1 MENVRTSNL
10 VSSQLPDFVRSDY
23 PKFVTFL
30 EKYYEWLETT
40 DSVSY
45 EINALRNAN
54 DIDDADDY
62 YIEQLKKDLTP
73 YFPQDIVS
81 DKRLFL
87 KLVTQFYRSSGTQ
100 ESVKFLFRALY
111 NENIEI
117 YYPKEDILK
126 ASDGKW
132 VLPLAL
138 RIDTDD
144 NNIFNIAKTLIT
156 GETSKATALVEKV
169 IQSVDRQ
176 LGITYTE
183 IYVSNV
189 QRLFATG
196 EQVSATYI
204 DEDTGLNITVSGRL
218 IGALSEIK
226 INPTNRGLFYNGYD
240 PDATPSYPGD
250 PVSIVGGLNP
260 VANTPVGAVA
270 YVGATTKGGIT
281 DIIVEKSG
289 FGFRDPAINLNSSII
304 DFKGG
309 FDGVAFGTE
318 ARASINLLDTS
329 ISRKINVSNMAV
341 ETLDGYFSKISR
353 ELTSVSIAGSNGYFS
368 TTTSYSGNLTVG
380 NAVTAYGTL
389 TGTGTITDYSST
401 TLTDVV
407 IEGSNGYFSTTSAP
421 SAITVGDPVSISG
434 TLTGTGKIFNY
445 SSGTTYYIKTKNS
458 NYFSLSESIGG
469 NAITSLNGTTTGLTF
484 QTGKLYYIKTQ
495 AGGPG
500 ANFFSLSATV
510 GGAAI
515 TTTSG
520 TTTGLTITANKET
533 QTISSLS
540 TFDEFTVFPISFV
553 AVDGSGGGYR
563 QKPSVETYSFY
574 NEDYDDSLVSNNR
587 TIVKGTSLINDSSP
601 AQDFNISFE
610 PGDYVR
616 LFIKNRLEAIREV
629 LYVDKHNLYFA
640 EPFPN
645 DLTNV
650 FVYKI
655 LRNDLYKI
663 GSLGRIT
670 INNGGSGYANGD
682 ILIFT
687 GGSGYGANGFVNVS
701 SGVIT
706 SVTINN
712 HSSNAFVIG
721 GEGYTR
727 DSLPSINVQSVSGTS
742 ANLTVAQITG
752 DGEQYGLTTSRIG
765 AITSLRI
772 ESYGYDYVEAPSVS
786 LRNADIV
793 LRDVTPGQLFVA
805 NTTVYQGTSNI
816 SSSFSATIDSY
827 NSENTKLRIFNYR
840 GLFDET
846 KTIKS
851 DDGVVSGNVASYL
864 FYGDGNAKATA
875 KFENG
880 LIRYPGIYL
889 NTDGQISAD
898 KKLQDGE
905 KYHNFSYII
914 KSQTDYTRFKKPLND
929 IVHPIGTKTF
939 ITKIDNNEE
948 MLAEVN
954 TSAFITITSLADTYN
969 IANGSNKIITTNAS
983 ANLQATV
990 NVGDIIILANVHRRL
1005 QNTVNVVSGS
1015 NILFGAAN
1023 SVNFIN
1029 DLQDGDTVY
1038 LSTGNTVRIKEVTN
1052 SSFAILD
1059 TTINVTSTTA
1069 VINLVYSST
1078 IRANSRNANTIFADS
1093 IFTSNGSNLSAIIQK
1108 VR

>member
-40 DSVSY
+40 NSVSY
-45 EINALRNAN
+45 EIDALRNAN
-54 DIDDADDY
+54 DIDSSDDY
-62 YIEQLKKDLTP
+62 YIEQLKKDLAP
-73 YFPQDIVS
+73 YFPQDIVT

-111 NENIEI
+111 NENIDI
-117 YYPKEDILK
+117 YYPKDDILK

-156 GETSKATALVEKV
+156 GQTSKATALVEKV

-189 QRLFATG
+189 QRLFTTG
-196 EQVSATYI
+196 ENVTATYV
-204 DEDTGLNITVSGRL
+204 DEDTGLNVTVTGRL

-226 INPTNRGLFYNGYD
+226 INPTNRGLFYSAFDTETGYD
-240 PDATPSYPGD
+240 GD

-260 VANTPVGAVA
+260 VANTPIGAIA
-270 YVGATTKGGIT
+270 YVGAVTKGGIT
-281 DIIVEKSG
+281 DIIVEKGG
-289 FGFRDPAINLNSSII
+289 FGFRDPVINLNSSII

-309 FDGVAFGTE
+309 FANVAFGTE
-318 ARASINLLDTS
+318 AKASINLLDTT
-329 ISRKINVSNMAV
+329 ISRLINVSNMSVATLNSIRPNIANV
-341 ETLDGYFSKISR
+341 ENVTVANVM
-353 ELTSVSIAGSNGYFS
+353 T
-368 TTTSYSGNLTVG
+368 YS
-380 NAVTAYGTL
+380 A
-389 TGTGTITDYSST
+389 
-401 TLTDVV
+401 
-407 IEGSNGYFSTTSAP
+407 
-421 SAITVGDPVSISG
+421 
-434 TLTGTGKIFNY
+434 
-445 SSGTTYYIKTKNS
+445 
-458 NYFSLSESIGG
+458 
-469 NAITSLNGTTTGLTF
+469 
-484 QTGKLYYIKTQ
+484 
-495 AGGPG
+495 
-500 ANFFSLSATV
+500 
-510 GGAAI
+510 
-515 TTTSG
+515 
-520 TTTGLTITANKET
+520 
-533 QTISSLS
+533 
-540 TFDEFTVFPISFV
+540 FTVFPISFV
-553 AVDGSGGGYR
+553 TVDGSGGGYR
-563 QKPSVETYSFY
+563 DKPTVETYSLY
-574 NEDYDDSLVSNNR
+574 NESYDDILVCNTR
-587 TIVKGTSLINDSSP
+587 TIVKGTSLINDTT
-601 AQDFNISFE
+601 QDLTVSFE
-610 PGDYVR
+610 TGDYVR
-616 LFIKNRLEAIREV
+616 LFINNKFEAIREV
-629 LYVDKHNLYFA
+629 SYVDTNNLYFA
-640 EPFPN
+640 EAFPN
-645 DLTNV
+645 DLINV
-650 FVYKI
+650 SVYKI
-655 LRNDLYKI
+655 LRNDLYRI

-670 INNGGSGYANGD
+670 VNSGGTGYANGD

-727 DSLPSINVQSVSGTS
+727 DSLPTITVQSVSGTS

-765 AITSLRI
+765 AITSLRVI
-772 ESYGYDYVEAPSVS
+772 SYGYDYVEAPSVS
-786 LRNADIV
+786 LRNADLV
-793 LRDVTPGQLFVA
+793 LNSVTSGQLFVS
-805 NTTVYQGTSNI
+805 NTSVYQGTSN
-816 SSSFSATIDSY
+816 STSTFSATVDSY
-827 NSENTKLRIFNYR
+827 DTGTTTLRIFNYR
-840 GLFDET
+840 GVFDAS

-851 DDGVVSGNVASYL
+851 DDGIVSGNVTSSL

-875 KFENG
+875 NFENG

-914 KSQTDYTRFKKPLND
+914 KSQTDYSKFKKPLND
-929 IVHPIGTKTF
+929 IVHPVGTKTF
-939 ITKIDNNEE
+939 ITKIDDNEE
-948 MLAEVN
+948 MLTQVN
-954 TSAFITITSLADTYN
+954 TSSFITITSLADTYN

-983 ANLQATV
+983 ANLQSTV
-990 NVGDIIILANVHRRL
+990 NVGDLILLSNVHKRL

-1029 DLQDGDTVY
+1029 DLQDGDTIY
-1038 LSTGNTVRIKEVTN
+1038 LSTGNTVSIKEVTN

-1059 TTINVTSTTA
+1059 TIINVTSTSAT
-1069 VINLVYSST
+1069 VNLVYT
-1078 IRANSRNANTIFADS
+1078 ATVRANSRNANTIFASS
-1093 IFTSNGSNLSAIIQK
+1093 IFTSNGSNLSATIQK

>member
-40 DSVSY
+40 NSVSY
-45 EINALRNAN
+45 EVDALRNAN
-54 DIDDADDY
+54 DIDSSDDY
-62 YIEQLKKDLTP
+62 YIEQLKKDLAP
-73 YFPQDIVS
+73 YFPQEIVT

-87 KLVTQFYRSSGTQ
+87 KLVTQFYKSSGTQ

-111 NENIEI
+111 DENIDI

-156 GETSKATALVEKV
+156 GQTSKATALVEKV

-189 QRLFATG
+189 NRLFTTG
-196 EQVSATYI
+196 ERITATYV
-204 DEDTGLNITVSGRL
+204 DEDTGLNVTVGGRL

-226 INPTNRGLFYNGYD
+226 INPLNRGLFYNAYD
-240 PDATPSYPGD
+240 PDSIPSYLGD

-270 YVGATTKGGIT
+270 HVGVTTKGGIT
-281 DIIVEKSG
+281 DIIVEKGG

-318 ARASINLLDTS
+318 AKATINLLDTS

-341 ETLDGYFSKISR
+341 DTLDGYFSKISR
-353 ELTSVSIAGSNGYFS
+353 VLTSVSIVGSNGYFS

-389 TGTGTITDYSST
+389 TGTGTIADYSST
-401 TLTDVV
+401 TLTGVV
-407 IEGSNGYFSTTSAP
+407 IEGSNGYFSTTSSP
-421 SAITVGDPVSISG
+421 STITVGDPVSISG
-434 TLTGTGKIFNY
+434 TFTGTGTIYNY

-469 NAITSLNGTTTGLTF
+469 AAITSLNGTTTGLTF
-484 QTGKLYYIKTQ
+484 QTGKLYYVKTQ

-515 TTTSG
+515 STTSG

-540 TFDEFTVFPISFV
+540 TFDEFPVFPISFV
-553 AVDGSGGGYR
+553 VVDGSGGGYR

-574 NEDYDDSLVSNNR
+574 NEDYPDSEVCTGR
-587 TIVKGTSLINDSSP
+587 TIVKGTSLINDTTP
-601 AQDFNISFE
+601 GKNLTDSFE

-616 LFIKNRLEAIREV
+616 LFINNKFEAIREV
-629 LYVDKHNLYFA
+629 LYVDANNLYFSEA
-640 EPFPN
+640 FPN

-650 FVYKI
+650 SVYKI

-670 INNGGSGYANGD
+670 VNNGGTGYANGD

-687 GGSGYGANGFVNVS
+687 GGSGYGANGYVNVS

-772 ESYGYDYVEAPSVS
+772 SSFGYDYVEAPTVS

-793 LRDVTPGQLFVA
+793 LNSVTEGQLFVP
-805 NTTVYQGTSNI
+805 NTAIYQGTSNS
-816 SSSFSATIDSY
+816 SSSFSATVDSY
-827 NSENTKLRIFNYR
+827 TSATTTLRIFNYR
-840 GLFDET
+840 GVFDAT

-851 DDGVVSGNVASYL
+851 DDGTVTGNVTSSL

-875 KFENG
+875 NFENG

-898 KKLQDGE
+898 KRLQDGE

-914 KSQTDYTRFKKPLND
+914 KSQTDYSKFKKPLND
-929 IVHPIGTKTF
+929 IVHPVGTKTF
-939 ITKIDNNEE
+939 ITKIDDNEE
-948 MLAEVN
+948 MLTHVN
-954 TSAFITITSLADTYN
+954 TSSFITITSLADTYN
-969 IANGSNKIITTNAS
+969 IANGSNKIITTNTS

-990 NVGDIIILANVHRRL
+990 NVGDLIILANVHRTL

-1029 DLQDGDTVY
+1029 DLQDGDTIY
-1038 LSTGNTVRIKEVTN
+1038 LSTGNTVSIKEVTN

-1059 TTINVTSTTA
+1059 TIINVTSTSAT
-1069 VINLVYSST
+1069 VNLVYT
-1078 IRANSRNANTIFADS
+1078 ATVRANSRNANTIFASS
-1093 IFTSNGSNLSAIIQK
+1093 IFTSNGSNLSATIQK

>member
-40 DSVSY
+40 DKVSY
-45 EINALRNAN
+45 EIDALRNAN

-73 YFPQDIVS
+73 YFPQDVVA

-111 NENIEI
+111 NENIDI

-138 RIDTDD
+138 RIDTND

-156 GETSKATALVEKV
+156 GQTSKATALVEKV

-204 DEDTGLNITVSGRL
+204 DEDTGLNVTVTGRL

-226 INPTNRGLFYNGYD
+226 INPLNRGLFYNAYDTETGYD
-240 PDATPSYPGD
+240 GD

-270 YVGATTKGGIT
+270 YVGAVTKGGIT
-281 DIIVEKSG
+281 DIIVERGG
-289 FGFRDPAINLNSSII
+289 FGFRDPAINTNTSII

-309 FDGVAFGTE
+309 FDDVPFGTE
-318 ARASINLLDTS
+318 AKATINLLDTS
-329 ISRKINVSNMAV
+329 TTRLINVSNMSVA
-341 ETLDGYFSKISR
+341 TLNGLHANISTI
-353 ELTSVSIAGSNGYFS
+353 ESNTITSVSTFS
-368 TTTSYSGNLTVG
+368 P
-380 NAVTAYGTL
+380 
-389 TGTGTITDYSST
+389 
-401 TLTDVV
+401 
-407 IEGSNGYFSTTSAP
+407 FS
-421 SAITVGDPVSISG
+421 
-434 TLTGTGKIFNY
+434 
-445 SSGTTYYIKTKNS
+445 
-458 NYFSLSESIGG
+458 
-469 NAITSLNGTTTGLTF
+469 
-484 QTGKLYYIKTQ
+484 
-495 AGGPG
+495 
-500 ANFFSLSATV
+500 
-510 GGAAI
+510 
-515 TTTSG
+515 
-520 TTTGLTITANKET
+520 
-533 QTISSLS
+533 
-540 TFDEFTVFPISFV
+540 VFPISFI
-553 AVDGSGGGYR
+553 AVDGSGGGYS

-574 NEDYDDSLVSNNR
+574 NEEYDDILVCTAR
-587 TIVKGTSLINDSSP
+587 TIVKGTSLINDTT
-601 AQDFNISFE
+601 QNLTVSFE

-616 LFIKNRLEAIREV
+616 LFINNKLESVREV
-629 LYVDKHNLYFA
+629 AYVDTNNLYFN
-640 EPFPN
+640 ESFKN
-645 DLTNV
+645 DITNV
-650 FVYKI
+650 SVYKI
-655 LRNDLYKI
+655 LRNDLYRI

-670 INNGGSGYANGD
+670 INSGGSGYANGD
-682 ILIFT
+682 VLIFT
-687 GGSGYGANGFVNVS
+687 GGSGYGANAYVNVS
-701 SGVIT
+701 AGVIT
-706 SVTINN
+706 SVTMNN

-765 AITSLRI
+765 AISSLRVI
-772 ESYGYDYVEAPSVS
+772 SYGYDYVEAPTVS
-786 LRNADIV
+786 LRNADLV
-793 LRDVTPGQLFVA
+793 LANVTAGQLFVS
-805 NTTVYQGTSNI
+805 NTSVYQGVSNI
-816 SSSFSATIDSY
+816 TSTFSATIDSY
-827 NSENTKLRIFNYR
+827 DPDTTSLRVFNYR
-840 GLFDET
+840 GVFDAT

-851 DDGVVSGNVASYL
+851 DDGAVSGNIASYL

-875 KFENG
+875 NFENG

-914 KSQTDYTRFKKPLND
+914 KSQTDYARFKKPLND
-929 IVHPIGTKTF
+929 IVHPVGTKTF
-939 ITKIDNNEE
+939 ITKIDDNEE

-954 TSAFITITSLADTYN
+954 TSTFITITSLADTYN
-969 IANGSNKIITTNAS
+969 IANGSNKIITTNTS

-990 NVGDIIILANVHRRL
+990 NVGDVITLANVHRRL

-1029 DLQDGDTVY
+1029 DLQDGDTIY
-1038 LSTGNTVRIKEVTN
+1038 LSTGNTVSIKEVTN

-1059 TTINVTSTTA
+1059 TIINVTSTSAT
-1069 VINLVYSST
+1069 VNLVYT
-1078 IRANSRNANTIFADS
+1078 ATVRANSRNANTIFASS
-1093 IFTSNGSNLSAIIQK
+1093 IFTSNGSNLSATIQK

>member
-40 DSVSY
+40 NSVSF
-45 EINALRNAN
+45 EIDALRNAN
-54 DIDDADDY
+54 DIDSSDDY
-62 YIEQLKKDLTP
+62 YIEQLKKDLAP
-73 YFPQDIVS
+73 YFPQEIVT

-87 KLVTQFYRSSGTQ
+87 KLVTQFYKSSGTQ

-111 NENIEI
+111 NENIDI

-138 RIDTDD
+138 RIDTND

-156 GETSKATALVEKV
+156 GQTSKATALVEKV

-189 QRLFATG
+189 NRLFTTG
-196 EQVSATYI
+196 ERITATYV
-204 DEDTGLNITVSGRL
+204 DEDTGLNVTVGGRL

-226 INPTNRGLFYNGYD
+226 INPNNRGLFYNAYDPETGYD
-240 PDATPSYPGD
+240 GD

-270 YVGATTKGGIT
+270 YVGVTTRGGIT

-309 FDGVAFGTE
+309 FANTTFGTE
-318 ARASINLLDTS
+318 AKASINLLDTS
-329 ISRKINVSNMAV
+329 VSRKLNVSNMSIQ
-341 ETLDGYFSKISR
+341 TLHGLR
-353 ELTSVSIAGSNGYFS
+353 PNIANIENV
-368 TTTSYSGNLTVG
+368 TIA
-380 NAVTAYGTL
+380 NAT
-389 TGTGTITDYSST
+389 
-401 TLTDVV
+401 
-407 IEGSNGYFSTTSAP
+407 
-421 SAITVGDPVSISG
+421 
-434 TLTGTGKIFNY
+434 
-445 SSGTTYYIKTKNS
+445 
-458 NYFSLSESIGG
+458 
-469 NAITSLNGTTTGLTF
+469 
-484 QTGKLYYIKTQ
+484 
-495 AGGPG
+495 
-500 ANFFSLSATV
+500 
-510 GGAAI
+510 
-515 TTTSG
+515 
-520 TTTGLTITANKET
+520 
-533 QTISSLS
+533 
-540 TFDEFTVFPISFV
+540 TFDAFTVFPISFV
-553 AVDGSGGGYR
+553 VIDGSGGGYR
-563 QKPSVETYSFY
+563 QKPTVETYSFY
-574 NEDYDDSLVSNNR
+574 NEDYDDILVCTARN
-587 TIVKGTSLINDSSP
+587 IVAGTSLINDTT
-601 AQDFNISFE
+601 QNLTVSFE
-610 PGDYVR
+610 TGDYVR
-616 LFIKNRLEAIREV
+616 LFINNKFEAIREV
-629 LYVDKHNLYFA
+629 SSVDTNNLYFA

-645 DLTNV
+645 DLSGV
-650 FVYKI
+650 SVYKV

-670 INNGGSGYANGD
+670 INSGGTNYANGD

-687 GGSGYGANGFVNVS
+687 GGSGYGANAFVNVAP
-701 SGVIT
+701 GGIIT
-706 SVTINN
+706 SVTMNN

-721 GEGYTR
+721 GEGYKR
-727 DSLPSINVQSVSGTS
+727 DSLPIITIQSSSGTS
-742 ANLTVAQITG
+742 ANLSVSEITG

-772 ESYGYDYVEAPSVS
+772 ESFGYDYVEAPTVS
-786 LRNADIV
+786 LRNADII
-793 LRDVTPGQLFVA
+793 LNSVTEGQLFVS
-805 NTTVYQGTSNI
+805 NTSIYQGTSNI
-816 SSSFSATIDSY
+816 SSSFSATVDSY
-827 NSENTKLRIFNYR
+827 TSATTTLRIFNYR
-840 GLFDET
+840 GVFDAT

-851 DDGVVSGNVASYL
+851 DDGTVTANVTSSL

-875 KFENG
+875 NFENG

-914 KSQTDYTRFKKPLND
+914 KSQTDYSKFKKPLND
-929 IVHPIGTKTF
+929 IVHPVGTKTF
-939 ITKIDNNEE
+939 ITKIDDNEE
-948 MLAEVN
+948 MLTQVN

-969 IANGSNKIITTNAS
+969 IANGSNKIITTNTS

-990 NVGDIIILANVHRRL
+990 NVGDLILLSNVHRRL

-1029 DLQDGDTVY
+1029 DLQDGDTIY
-1038 LSTGNTVRIKEVTN
+1038 LSTGNTVTIKEVTN

-1059 TTINVTSTTA
+1059 TTINVTSTSAT
-1069 VINLVYSST
+1069 VNLVYTAT
-1078 IRANSRNANTIFADS
+1078 IRANSRNANTIFASS
-1093 IFTSNGSNLSAIIQK
+1093 IFTSNGSNLSATIQK

>member
-45 EINALRNAN
+45 EIDALR
-54 DIDDADDY
+54 
-62 YIEQLKKDLTP
+62 K
-73 YFPQDIVS
+73 
-81 DKRLFL
+81 

-111 NENIEI
+111 NENIDI

-138 RIDTDD
+138 RIDTND

-156 GETSKATALVEKV
+156 GQTSKATALVEKV

-189 QRLFATG
+189 QRLFTTG

-204 DEDTGLNITVSGRL
+204 DEDTGLNVTVTGRL

-226 INPTNRGLFYNGYD
+226 INPLNRGLFYNAYDTETGYD
-240 PDATPSYPGD
+240 GD

-270 YVGATTKGGIT
+270 YVGAVTKGGIT
-281 DIIVEKSG
+281 DIIVERGG
-289 FGFRDPAINLNSSII
+289 FGFRDPAINANTSII

-309 FDGVAFGTE
+309 FDDVTFGTE
-318 ARASINLLDTS
+318 AKASINLLDTTV
-329 ISRKINVSNMAV
+329 SRLINVSNMSVA
-341 ETLDGYFSKISR
+341 TLNGLHANISTI
-353 ELTSVSIAGSNGYFS
+353 ESNTINSVSTFS
-368 TTTSYSGNLTVG
+368 P
-380 NAVTAYGTL
+380 
-389 TGTGTITDYSST
+389 
-401 TLTDVV
+401 
-407 IEGSNGYFSTTSAP
+407 FS
-421 SAITVGDPVSISG
+421 
-434 TLTGTGKIFNY
+434 
-445 SSGTTYYIKTKNS
+445 
-458 NYFSLSESIGG
+458 
-469 NAITSLNGTTTGLTF
+469 
-484 QTGKLYYIKTQ
+484 
-495 AGGPG
+495 
-500 ANFFSLSATV
+500 
-510 GGAAI
+510 
-515 TTTSG
+515 
-520 TTTGLTITANKET
+520 
-533 QTISSLS
+533 
-540 TFDEFTVFPISFV
+540 VFPISFV
-553 AVDGSGGGYR
+553 MVDGSGGGYR

-574 NEDYDDSLVSNNR
+574 NEEYDDILVCTAR
-587 TIVKGTSLINDSSP
+587 TIVKGTSLINDTT
-601 AQDFNISFE
+601 QDLTVSFE

-616 LFIKNRLEAIREV
+616 LFINNKFEAVREV
-629 LYVDKHNLYFA
+629 AYVDTNNLYFN
-640 EPFPN
+640 ESFKN
-645 DLTNV
+645 DITNV
-650 FVYKI
+650 SVYKI
-655 LRNDLYKI
+655 LRNDLYRI

-670 INNGGSGYANGD
+670 VNSGGTGYANGD

-687 GGSGYGANGFVNVS
+687 GGSGYGANAYVNVS

-706 SVTINN
+706 SVTMNN
-712 HSSNAFVIG
+712 HSSNAYVIG

-727 DSLPSINVQSVSGTS
+727 DSLPSITVQSASGTS

-765 AITSLRI
+765 AISSLRVI
-772 ESYGYDYVEAPSVS
+772 SYGYDYVEAPTVS
-786 LRNADIV
+786 LRNADLV
-793 LRDVTPGQLFVA
+793 LANVTAGQLFVS
-805 NTTVYQGTSNI
+805 NTSVYQGVSNTTST
-816 SSSFSATIDSY
+816 FSARVDSY
-827 NSENTKLRIFNYR
+827 DPDTAALRIFNYR
-840 GLFDET
+840 GVFDAT

-851 DDGVVSGNVASYL
+851 DDGVVSGNVVSYI

-875 KFENG
+875 NFENG

-914 KSQTDYTRFKKPLND
+914 KSQTDYARFKKPLND
-929 IVHPIGTKTF
+929 IVHPVGTKTF
-939 ITKIDNNEE
+939 ITKIDDNEE
-948 MLAEVN
+948 MLTQVN
-954 TSAFITITSLADTYN
+954 TSSFITITSLADTYN
-969 IANGSNKIITTNAS
+969 IANGSNKIITTNTS

-990 NVGDIIILANVHRRL
+990 NVGDVITLANVHRRL

-1029 DLQDGDTVY
+1029 DLQDGDTIY
-1038 LSTGNTVRIKEVTN
+1038 LSTGNTVSIKEVTN

-1059 TTINVTSTTA
+1059 TIINVTSTSAT
-1069 VINLVYSST
+1069 VNLVYT
-1078 IRANSRNANTIFADS
+1078 ATVRANSRNANTIFASS
-1093 IFTSNGSNLSAIIQK
+1093 IFTSNGSNLSATIQK

>member
-10 VSSQLPDFVRSDY
+10 VSSQLPDFIRSDY

-40 DSVSY
+40 NSVSY
-45 EINALRNAN
+45 EIDALRNAN
-54 DIDDADDY
+54 DIDSSDDY
-62 YIEQLKKDLTP
+62 YIEQLKKDLAP
-73 YFPQDIVS
+73 YFPQDIVT

-111 NENIEI
+111 NENIDI
-117 YYPKEDILK
+117 YYPKDDILK

-138 RIDTDD
+138 RVDTND

-156 GETSKATALVEKV
+156 GQTSKATALVEKV

-189 QRLFATG
+189 NRLFTTG
-196 EQVSATYI
+196 ENVTATYV
-204 DEDTGLNITVSGRL
+204 DEDTGLNVTVSGRL

-226 INPTNRGLFYNGYD
+226 INPTNRGLFYSAYDTETGYD
-240 PDATPSYPGD
+240 GD

-260 VANTPVGAVA
+260 VANTPIGAIA
-270 YVGATTKGGIT
+270 YVGAVTKGGIT
-281 DIIVEKSG
+281 DIIVERGG
-289 FGFRDPAINLNSSII
+289 FGFRDPAINANTSII

-309 FDGVAFGTE
+309 FANVAFGTE
-318 ARASINLLDTS
+318 AKASINLLDTT
-329 ISRKINVSNMAV
+329 ISRLINVSNMSVATLNSLRPNIANV
-341 ETLDGYFSKISR
+341 ENVTVANVM
-353 ELTSVSIAGSNGYFS
+353 T
-368 TTTSYSGNLTVG
+368 YS
-380 NAVTAYGTL
+380 A
-389 TGTGTITDYSST
+389 
-401 TLTDVV
+401 
-407 IEGSNGYFSTTSAP
+407 
-421 SAITVGDPVSISG
+421 
-434 TLTGTGKIFNY
+434 
-445 SSGTTYYIKTKNS
+445 
-458 NYFSLSESIGG
+458 
-469 NAITSLNGTTTGLTF
+469 
-484 QTGKLYYIKTQ
+484 
-495 AGGPG
+495 
-500 ANFFSLSATV
+500 
-510 GGAAI
+510 
-515 TTTSG
+515 
-520 TTTGLTITANKET
+520 
-533 QTISSLS
+533 
-540 TFDEFTVFPISFV
+540 FTVYPISFV
-553 AVDGSGGGYR
+553 TVDGSGGGYR
-563 QKPSVETYSFY
+563 DKPIVDTYSLY
-574 NEDYDDSLVSNNR
+574 NESYDDILVCSAR
-587 TIVKGTSLINDSSP
+587 TIVKGTSLINDTT
-601 AQDFNISFE
+601 QNLTVSFE

-616 LFIKNRLEAIREV
+616 LFINNKFEEIREV
-629 LYVDKHNLYFA
+629 SYVDTNNLYFA
-640 EPFPN
+640 EAFAN

-650 FVYKI
+650 SVYKI
-655 LRNDLYKI
+655 LRNDLYRI

-670 INNGGSGYANGD
+670 VNSGGTGYANGD

-687 GGSGYGANGFVNVS
+687 GGSGYGANAYVNVS

-706 SVTINN
+706 SVTMNN

-727 DSLPSINVQSVSGTS
+727 DSLPSISVQSVSGTS

-765 AITSLRI
+765 AITSLRVI
-772 ESYGYDYVEAPSVS
+772 SYGYDYVEAPSVS
-786 LRNADIV
+786 LRNADLV
-793 LRDVTPGQLFVA
+793 LNSVTSGQLFVS
-805 NTTVYQGTSNI
+805 NTSVYQGTSNAT
-816 SSSFSATIDSY
+816 STFSATVDSY
-827 NSENTKLRIFNYR
+827 DTGTTTLRIFNYR
-840 GLFDET
+840 GVFDAS

-851 DDGVVSGNVASYL
+851 DDGIVSGNVTSSL

-875 KFENG
+875 NFENG

-914 KSQTDYTRFKKPLND
+914 KSQTDYSKFKKPLND
-929 IVHPIGTKTF
+929 IVHPVGTKTF
-939 ITKIDNNEE
+939 ITKIDDNEE
-948 MLAEVN
+948 MLTQVN
-954 TSAFITITSLADTYN
+954 TSSFITITSLADTYN

-983 ANLQATV
+983 ANLQSTV
-990 NVGDIIILANVHRRL
+990 NVGDLILLSNVHKRL

-1029 DLQDGDTVY
+1029 DLQDGDTIY
-1038 LSTGNTVRIKEVTN
+1038 LSTGNTVSIKEVTN

-1059 TTINVTSTTA
+1059 TIINVTSTSAT
-1069 VINLVYSST
+1069 VNLVYT
-1078 IRANSRNANTIFADS
+1078 ATVRANSRNANTIFASS
-1093 IFTSNGSNLSAIIQK
+1093 IFTSNGSNLSATIQK

>member
-40 DSVSY
+40 NSVSF
-45 EINALRNAN
+45 EIDALRNAN
-54 DIDDADDY
+54 DIDSSDDY
-62 YIEQLKKDLTP
+62 YIEQLKKDLAP
-73 YFPQDIVS
+73 YFPQEIVT

-87 KLVTQFYRSSGTQ
+87 KLVTQFYKSSGTQ

-111 NENIEI
+111 NENIDI

-138 RIDTDD
+138 RIDTND

-156 GETSKATALVEKV
+156 GQSSKATALVEKV

-189 QRLFATG
+189 NRLFTTG
-196 EQVSATYI
+196 ERITATYV
-204 DEDTGLNITVSGRL
+204 DEDTGLNVTVGGRL

-226 INPTNRGLFYNGYD
+226 INPNNRGLFYNAYDPETGYD
-240 PDATPSYPGD
+240 GD

-270 YVGATTKGGIT
+270 YVGVTTKGGIT

-309 FDGVAFGTE
+309 FANTTFGTE
-318 ARASINLLDTS
+318 AKASINLLDTS
-329 ISRKINVSNMAV
+329 VSRKLNVSNMSIQTLHGLHPNVANV
-341 ETLDGYFSKISR
+341 ENVT
-353 ELTSVSIAGSNGYFS
+353 IA
-368 TTTSYSGNLTVG
+368 
-380 NAVTAYGTL
+380 NAT
-389 TGTGTITDYSST
+389 
-401 TLTDVV
+401 
-407 IEGSNGYFSTTSAP
+407 
-421 SAITVGDPVSISG
+421 
-434 TLTGTGKIFNY
+434 
-445 SSGTTYYIKTKNS
+445 
-458 NYFSLSESIGG
+458 
-469 NAITSLNGTTTGLTF
+469 
-484 QTGKLYYIKTQ
+484 
-495 AGGPG
+495 
-500 ANFFSLSATV
+500 
-510 GGAAI
+510 
-515 TTTSG
+515 
-520 TTTGLTITANKET
+520 
-533 QTISSLS
+533 
-540 TFDEFTVFPISFV
+540 TFDAFTVFPISFV
-553 AVDGSGGGYR
+553 VIDGSGGGYR
-563 QKPSVETYSFY
+563 QKPTVETYSFY
-574 NEDYDDSLVSNNR
+574 NEDYDDILVCTARN
-587 TIVKGTSLINDSSP
+587 IVAGTSLINDTT
-601 AQDFNISFE
+601 QNLTVSFE
-610 PGDYVR
+610 TGDYVR
-616 LFIKNRLEAIREV
+616 LFINNKFEAIREV
-629 LYVDKHNLYFA
+629 SSVDTNNLYFA

-645 DLTNV
+645 NLSGV
-650 FVYKI
+650 SVYKV

-670 INNGGSGYANGD
+670 INSGGTNYANGD

-687 GGSGYGANGFVNVS
+687 GGSGYGANAFVNVAP
-701 SGVIT
+701 GGIIT
-706 SVTINN
+706 SVTMNN

-721 GEGYTR
+721 GEGYKR
-727 DSLPSINVQSVSGTS
+727 DSLPTITIQSSSGTS
-742 ANLTVAQITG
+742 ANLSVSEITG

-765 AITSLRI
+765 AITSLRVS
-772 ESYGYDYVEAPSVS
+772 SYGYDYVEAPIVS
-786 LRNADIV
+786 LRNADII
-793 LRDVTPGQLFVA
+793 LNSVTEGQLFVS
-805 NTTVYQGTSNI
+805 NTSIYQGTSNI
-816 SSSFSATIDSY
+816 SSSFSATVDSY
-827 NSENTKLRIFNYR
+827 NSGTTTLRIFNYR
-840 GLFDET
+840 GVFDAT
-846 KTIKS
+846 KAIKS
-851 DDGVVSGNVASYL
+851 DDGTVTANVTSSL

-875 KFENG
+875 NFENG

-914 KSQTDYTRFKKPLND
+914 KSQTDYSKFKKPLND
-929 IVHPIGTKTF
+929 IVHPVGTKTF
-939 ITKIDNNEE
+939 ITKIDDNEE
-948 MLAEVN
+948 MLTQVN

-969 IANGSNKIITTNAS
+969 IANGSNKIITTNTS

-990 NVGDIIILANVHRRL
+990 NVGDLILLSNVHRRL

-1029 DLQDGDTVY
+1029 DLQDGDTIY
-1038 LSTGNTVRIKEVTN
+1038 LSTGNTVTIKEVTN

-1059 TTINVTSTTA
+1059 TTINVTSTSAT
-1069 VINLVYSST
+1069 VNLVYTAT
-1078 IRANSRNANTIFADS
+1078 IRANSRNANTIFASS
-1093 IFTSNGSNLSAIIQK
+1093 IFTSNGSNLSATIQK

>member
-40 DSVSY
+40 NSVSF
-45 EINALRNAN
+45 EIDALRNAN
-54 DIDDADDY
+54 DIDSSDDY
-62 YIEQLKKDLTP
+62 YIEQLKKDLAP
-73 YFPQDIVS
+73 YFPQEIVT

-87 KLVTQFYRSSGTQ
+87 KLVTQFYKSSGTQ

-111 NENIEI
+111 NENIDI
-117 YYPKEDILK
+117 YYPKEDMLK

-138 RIDTDD
+138 RIDTND

-156 GETSKATALVEKV
+156 GQSSKATALVEKV

-189 QRLFATG
+189 NRLFTTG
-196 EQVSATYI
+196 ERITATYV
-204 DEDTGLNITVSGRL
+204 DEDTGLNVTVGGRL

-226 INPTNRGLFYNGYD
+226 INPNNRGLFYNAYDPETGYD
-240 PDATPSYPGD
+240 GD

-270 YVGATTKGGIT
+270 YVGVTTKGGIT

-309 FDGVAFGTE
+309 FANTTFGTE
-318 ARASINLLDTS
+318 AKASINLLDTS
-329 ISRKINVSNMAV
+329 VSRKLNVSNMSIQTLHGLHPNVANV
-341 ETLDGYFSKISR
+341 EN
-353 ELTSVSIAGSNGYFS
+353 V
-368 TTTSYSGNLTVG
+368 TVA
-380 NAVTAYGTL
+380 NA
-389 TGTGTITDYSST
+389 
-401 TLTDVV
+401 
-407 IEGSNGYFSTTSAP
+407 
-421 SAITVGDPVSISG
+421 
-434 TLTGTGKIFNY
+434 
-445 SSGTTYYIKTKNS
+445 
-458 NYFSLSESIGG
+458 
-469 NAITSLNGTTTGLTF
+469 
-484 QTGKLYYIKTQ
+484 
-495 AGGPG
+495 
-500 ANFFSLSATV
+500 
-510 GGAAI
+510 
-515 TTTSG
+515 
-520 TTTGLTITANKET
+520 
-533 QTISSLS
+533 S
-540 TFDEFTVFPISFV
+540 TFDAFTVFPISFV
-553 AVDGSGGGYR
+553 IVDGSGGGYR
-563 QKPSVETYSFY
+563 QKPTVETYSFY
-574 NEDYDDSLVSNNR
+574 NEDYDDILVCTARN
-587 TIVKGTSLINDSSP
+587 IVAGTSLINDTT
-601 AQDFNISFE
+601 QNLTVSFE
-610 PGDYVR
+610 TGDYVR
-616 LFIKNRLEAIREV
+616 LFINNKFEAIREV
-629 LYVDKHNLYFA
+629 SSVDTNNLYFA

-645 DLTNV
+645 DLSGV
-650 FVYKI
+650 SVYKV

-670 INNGGSGYANGD
+670 INSGGTNYANGD

-687 GGSGYGANGFVNVS
+687 GGSGYGANAFVNVAP
-701 SGVIT
+701 GGIIT
-706 SVTINN
+706 SVTMNN

-721 GEGYTR
+721 GEGYKR
-727 DSLPSINVQSVSGTS
+727 DSLPIITIQSSSGTS
-742 ANLTVAQITG
+742 ANLSVSEITG

-772 ESYGYDYVEAPSVS
+772 ESFGYDYVEAPTVS

-793 LRDVTPGQLFVA
+793 LNSVTEGQLFVP
-805 NTTVYQGTSNI
+805 NTAIYQGTSN
-816 SSSFSATIDSY
+816 SNSSFSATVDSY
-827 NSENTKLRIFNYR
+827 TSATTTLRIFNYR
-840 GLFDET
+840 GVFDAT

-851 DDGVVSGNVASYL
+851 DDGTVTGNVTSSL

-875 KFENG
+875 NFENG

-898 KKLQDGE
+898 KRLQDGE

-914 KSQTDYTRFKKPLND
+914 KSQTDYSKFKKPLND
-929 IVHPIGTKTF
+929 IVHPVGTKTF
-939 ITKIDNNEE
+939 ITKIDDNEE
-948 MLAEVN
+948 MLTQVN

-969 IANGSNKIITTNAS
+969 IANGSNKIITTNTS

-990 NVGDIIILANVHRRL
+990 NVGDLILLSNVHRRL

-1015 NILFGAAN
+1015 NILFGSAN

-1029 DLQDGDTVY
+1029 DLQDGDTIY
-1038 LSTGNTVRIKEVTN
+1038 LSTGNTVTIKEVTN

-1059 TTINVTSTTA
+1059 TTINVTSTSAT
-1069 VINLVYSST
+1069 VNLVYT
-1078 IRANSRNANTIFADS
+1078 ATVRANSRNANTIFASS
-1093 IFTSNGSNLSAIIQK
+1093 IFTSNGNNLSATIQK

>member
-40 DSVSY
+40 NSVSF
-45 EINALRNAN
+45 EIDALRNAN
-54 DIDDADDY
+54 DIDSSDDY
-62 YIEQLKKDLTP
+62 YIEQLKKDLAP
-73 YFPQDIVS
+73 YFPQEIVT

-87 KLVTQFYRSSGTQ
+87 KLVTQFYKSSGTQ

-111 NENIEI
+111 NENIDI

-138 RIDTDD
+138 RIDTND

-156 GETSKATALVEKV
+156 GQTSKATALVEKV

-189 QRLFATG
+189 NRLFTTG
-196 EQVSATYI
+196 ERITATYV
-204 DEDTGLNITVSGRL
+204 DEDTGLNVTVGGRL

-226 INPTNRGLFYNGYD
+226 INPNNRGLFYNAYDPETGYD
-240 PDATPSYPGD
+240 GD

-270 YVGATTKGGIT
+270 YVGVTTKGGIT

-309 FDGVAFGTE
+309 FANTTFGTE
-318 ARASINLLDTS
+318 AKASINLLDTS
-329 ISRKINVSNMAV
+329 VSRKLNVSNMSIQ
-341 ETLDGYFSKISR
+341 TLHGLR
-353 ELTSVSIAGSNGYFS
+353 PNIANIENV
-368 TTTSYSGNLTVG
+368 TIA
-380 NAVTAYGTL
+380 NAT
-389 TGTGTITDYSST
+389 
-401 TLTDVV
+401 
-407 IEGSNGYFSTTSAP
+407 
-421 SAITVGDPVSISG
+421 
-434 TLTGTGKIFNY
+434 
-445 SSGTTYYIKTKNS
+445 
-458 NYFSLSESIGG
+458 
-469 NAITSLNGTTTGLTF
+469 
-484 QTGKLYYIKTQ
+484 
-495 AGGPG
+495 
-500 ANFFSLSATV
+500 
-510 GGAAI
+510 
-515 TTTSG
+515 
-520 TTTGLTITANKET
+520 
-533 QTISSLS
+533 
-540 TFDEFTVFPISFV
+540 TFDAFTVFPISFV
-553 AVDGSGGGYR
+553 IVDGSGGGYR
-563 QKPSVETYSFY
+563 QKPTVETYSLY
-574 NEDYDDSLVSNNR
+574 NEDNDDILVCTARN
-587 TIVKGTSLINDSSP
+587 IVAGTSLINDTT
-601 AQDFNISFE
+601 QNLTVSFE
-610 PGDYVR
+610 TGDYVR
-616 LFIKNRLEAIREV
+616 LFINNKFEAIREV
-629 LYVDKHNLYFA
+629 SSVDTNNLYFA

-645 DLTNV
+645 DLSGV
-650 FVYKI
+650 SVYKV

-670 INNGGSGYANGD
+670 INSGGTNYANGD

-687 GGSGYGANGFVNVS
+687 GGSGYGANAFVNVAP
-701 SGVIT
+701 GGIIT
-706 SVTINN
+706 SVTMNN

-721 GEGYTR
+721 GEGYKR
-727 DSLPSINVQSVSGTS
+727 DSLPIITIQSSSGTS
-742 ANLTVAQITG
+742 ANLSVSEITG

-772 ESYGYDYVEAPSVS
+772 ESFGYDYVEAPTVS
-786 LRNADIV
+786 LRNADII
-793 LRDVTPGQLFVA
+793 LNSVTEGQLFVS
-805 NTTVYQGTSNI
+805 NTAIYQGTSNI
-816 SSSFSATIDSY
+816 SSSFSATVDSY
-827 NSENTKLRIFNYR
+827 NSGTTTLRIFNYR
-840 GLFDET
+840 GVFDAT
-846 KTIKS
+846 KAIKS
-851 DDGVVSGNVASYL
+851 DDGTVTANVTSSL
-864 FYGDGNAKATA
+864 FYGDGNAKATSN
-875 KFENG
+875 FENG

-914 KSQTDYTRFKKPLND
+914 KSQTDYSKFKKPLND
-929 IVHPIGTKTF
+929 IVHPVGTKTF
-939 ITKIDNNEE
+939 ITKIDDNEE
-948 MLAEVN
+948 MLTQVN

-969 IANGSNKIITTNAS
+969 IANGSNKIITTNTS

-990 NVGDIIILANVHRRL
+990 NVGDLILLSNVHRRL

-1029 DLQDGDTVY
+1029 DLQDGDTIY
-1038 LSTGNTVRIKEVTN
+1038 LSTGNTVTIKEVTN

-1059 TTINVTSTTA
+1059 TTINVTSTSAT
-1069 VINLVYSST
+1069 VNLVYTAT
-1078 IRANSRNANTIFADS
+1078 IRANSRNANTIFASS
-1093 IFTSNGSNLSAIIQK
+1093 IFTSNGSNLSATIQK

>member
-45 EINALRNAN
+45 EIDALRNAN
-54 DIDDADDY
+54 DIDNADDY

-73 YFPQDIVS
+73 YFPQDVVA

-111 NENIEI
+111 NENIDI

-138 RIDTDD
+138 RIDTND

-156 GETSKATALVEKV
+156 GQTSKATALVEKV

-189 QRLFATG
+189 QRLFTTG

-204 DEDTGLNITVSGRL
+204 DEDTGLNVTVTGRL

-226 INPTNRGLFYNGYD
+226 INPLNRGLFYNAYDTETGYD
-240 PDATPSYPGD
+240 GD

-270 YVGATTKGGIT
+270 YVGAVTKGGIT
-281 DIIVEKSG
+281 DIIVERGG
-289 FGFRDPAINLNSSII
+289 FGFRDPAINANTSII

-309 FDGVAFGTE
+309 FDDVTFGTE
-318 ARASINLLDTS
+318 AKASINLLDTTV
-329 ISRKINVSNMAV
+329 SRLINVSNMSVA
-341 ETLDGYFSKISR
+341 TLNGLHANISTI
-353 ELTSVSIAGSNGYFS
+353 ESNTINSVSTFS
-368 TTTSYSGNLTVG
+368 P
-380 NAVTAYGTL
+380 
-389 TGTGTITDYSST
+389 
-401 TLTDVV
+401 
-407 IEGSNGYFSTTSAP
+407 FS
-421 SAITVGDPVSISG
+421 
-434 TLTGTGKIFNY
+434 
-445 SSGTTYYIKTKNS
+445 
-458 NYFSLSESIGG
+458 
-469 NAITSLNGTTTGLTF
+469 
-484 QTGKLYYIKTQ
+484 
-495 AGGPG
+495 
-500 ANFFSLSATV
+500 
-510 GGAAI
+510 
-515 TTTSG
+515 
-520 TTTGLTITANKET
+520 
-533 QTISSLS
+533 
-540 TFDEFTVFPISFV
+540 VFPISFV
-553 AVDGSGGGYR
+553 MVDGSGGGYR

-574 NEDYDDSLVSNNR
+574 NEEYDDILVCTAR
-587 TIVKGTSLINDSSP
+587 TIVKGTSLINDTT
-601 AQDFNISFE
+601 QDLTVSFE

-616 LFIKNRLEAIREV
+616 LFINNKFEAVREV
-629 LYVDKHNLYFA
+629 AYVDTNNLYFN
-640 EPFPN
+640 ESFKN
-645 DLTNV
+645 DITNV
-650 FVYKI
+650 SVYKI
-655 LRNDLYKI
+655 LRNDLYRI

-670 INNGGSGYANGD
+670 VNSGGTGYANGD

-687 GGSGYGANGFVNVS
+687 GGSGYGANAYVNVS

-706 SVTINN
+706 SVTMNN
-712 HSSNAFVIG
+712 HSSNAYVIG

-727 DSLPSINVQSVSGTS
+727 DSLPSITVQSASGTS

-765 AITSLRI
+765 AISSLRVI
-772 ESYGYDYVEAPSVS
+772 SYGYDYVEAPTVS
-786 LRNADIV
+786 LRNADLV
-793 LRDVTPGQLFVA
+793 LANVTAGQLFVS
-805 NTTVYQGTSNI
+805 NTSVYQGVSNTTST
-816 SSSFSATIDSY
+816 FSARVDSY
-827 NSENTKLRIFNYR
+827 DPDTAALRIFNYR
-840 GLFDET
+840 GVFDAT

-851 DDGVVSGNVASYL
+851 DDGVVSGNVVSYI

-875 KFENG
+875 NFENG

-914 KSQTDYTRFKKPLND
+914 KSQTDYARFKKPLND
-929 IVHPIGTKTF
+929 IVHPVGTKTF
-939 ITKIDNNEE
+939 ITKIDDNEE
-948 MLAEVN
+948 MLTQVN
-954 TSAFITITSLADTYN
+954 TSSFITITSLADTYN
-969 IANGSNKIITTNAS
+969 IANGSNKIITTNTS

-990 NVGDIIILANVHRRL
+990 NVGDVITLANVHRRL

-1029 DLQDGDTVY
+1029 DLQDGDTIY
-1038 LSTGNTVRIKEVTN
+1038 LSTGNTVSIKEVTN

-1059 TTINVTSTTA
+1059 TIINVTSTSAT
-1069 VINLVYSST
+1069 VNLVYT
-1078 IRANSRNANTIFADS
+1078 ATVRANSRNANTIFASS
-1093 IFTSNGSNLSAIIQK
+1093 IFTSNGSNLSATIQK

>member
-40 DSVSY
+40 NSVSF
-45 EINALRNAN
+45 EIDALRNAN
-54 DIDDADDY
+54 DIDSSDDY
-62 YIEQLKKDLTP
+62 YIEQLKKDLAP
-73 YFPQDIVS
+73 YFPQEIVT

-87 KLVTQFYRSSGTQ
+87 KLVTQFYKSSGTQ

-111 NENIEI
+111 NENIDI

-138 RIDTDD
+138 RIDTND

-156 GETSKATALVEKV
+156 GQTSKATALVEKV

-189 QRLFATG
+189 NRLFTTG
-196 EQVSATYI
+196 ERITATYV
-204 DEDTGLNITVSGRL
+204 DEDTGLNVTVGGRL

-226 INPTNRGLFYNGYD
+226 INPNNRGLFYNAYDPETGYD
-240 PDATPSYPGD
+240 GD

-270 YVGATTKGGIT
+270 YVGVTTKGGIT

-309 FDGVAFGTE
+309 FANTTFGTE
-318 ARASINLLDTS
+318 AKASINLLDTS
-329 ISRKINVSNMAV
+329 VSRKLNVSNMSIQ
-341 ETLDGYFSKISR
+341 TLHGLR
-353 ELTSVSIAGSNGYFS
+353 PNIANIENV
-368 TTTSYSGNLTVG
+368 TIA
-380 NAVTAYGTL
+380 NAT
-389 TGTGTITDYSST
+389 
-401 TLTDVV
+401 
-407 IEGSNGYFSTTSAP
+407 
-421 SAITVGDPVSISG
+421 
-434 TLTGTGKIFNY
+434 
-445 SSGTTYYIKTKNS
+445 
-458 NYFSLSESIGG
+458 
-469 NAITSLNGTTTGLTF
+469 
-484 QTGKLYYIKTQ
+484 
-495 AGGPG
+495 
-500 ANFFSLSATV
+500 
-510 GGAAI
+510 
-515 TTTSG
+515 
-520 TTTGLTITANKET
+520 
-533 QTISSLS
+533 
-540 TFDEFTVFPISFV
+540 TFDAFTVFPISFV
-553 AVDGSGGGYR
+553 VIDGSGGGYR
-563 QKPSVETYSFY
+563 QKPTVETYSLY
-574 NEDYDDSLVSNNR
+574 NESYDDILVCNTR
-587 TIVKGTSLINDSSP
+587 TIVKGTSLINDTT
-601 AQDFNISFE
+601 QDLTVSFE
-610 PGDYVR
+610 TGDYVR
-616 LFIKNRLEAIREV
+616 LFINNKFEEV
-629 LYVDKHNLYFA
+629 LEVASVDTNNLYFA
-640 EPFPN
+640 EEFPN

-670 INNGGSGYANGD
+670 INSGGTNYANGD

-687 GGSGYGANGFVNVS
+687 GGSGYGANAFVNVAP
-701 SGVIT
+701 GGIIT
-706 SVTINN
+706 SVTMNN

-721 GEGYTR
+721 GEGYKR
-727 DSLPSINVQSVSGTS
+727 DSLPIITIQSSSGTS
-742 ANLTVAQITG
+742 ANLSVSEITG

-772 ESYGYDYVEAPSVS
+772 ESFGYDYVEAPTVS
-786 LRNADIV
+786 LRNADII
-793 LRDVTPGQLFVA
+793 LNSVTEGQLFVS
-805 NTTVYQGTSNI
+805 NTSIYQGTSNI
-816 SSSFSATIDSY
+816 SSSFSATVDSY
-827 NSENTKLRIFNYR
+827 NSGTTTLRIFNYR
-840 GLFDET
+840 GVFDAT
-846 KTIKS
+846 KAIKS
-851 DDGVVSGNVASYL
+851 DDGTVTANVTSSL

-875 KFENG
+875 NFENG

-914 KSQTDYTRFKKPLND
+914 KSQTDYSKFKKPLND
-929 IVHPIGTKTF
+929 IVHPVGTKTF
-939 ITKIDNNEE
+939 ITKIDDNEE
-948 MLAEVN
+948 MLTQVN

-969 IANGSNKIITTNAS
+969 IANGSNKIITTNTS

-990 NVGDIIILANVHRRL
+990 NVGDLILLSNVHRRL

-1015 NILFGAAN
+1015 NILFGSAN

-1029 DLQDGDTVY
+1029 DLQDGDTIY
-1038 LSTGNTVRIKEVTN
+1038 LSTGNTVTIKEVTN

-1059 TTINVTSTTA
+1059 TTINVTSTSAT
-1069 VINLVYSST
+1069 VNLVYTAT
-1078 IRANSRNANTIFADS
+1078 IRANSRNANTIFASS
-1093 IFTSNGSNLSAIIQK
+1093 IFTSNGSNLSATIQK

>member
-40 DSVSY
+40 NSVSF
-45 EINALRNAN
+45 EIDALRNAN
-54 DIDDADDY
+54 DIDSSDDY
-62 YIEQLKKDLTP
+62 YIEQLKKDLAP
-73 YFPQDIVS
+73 YFPQEIVT

-87 KLVTQFYRSSGTQ
+87 KLVTQFYKSSGTQ

-111 NENIEI
+111 NENIDI

-138 RIDTDD
+138 RIDTND

-156 GETSKATALVEKV
+156 GQSSKATALVEKV

-189 QRLFATG
+189 NRLFTTG
-196 EQVSATYI
+196 ERITATYV
-204 DEDTGLNITVSGRL
+204 DEDTGLNVTVGGRL

-226 INPTNRGLFYNGYD
+226 INPNNRGLFYNAYDPETGYD
-240 PDATPSYPGD
+240 GD

-270 YVGATTKGGIT
+270 YVGVTTKGGIT

-309 FDGVAFGTE
+309 FANTTFGTE
-318 ARASINLLDTS
+318 AKASINLLDTS
-329 ISRKINVSNMAV
+329 VSRKLNVSNMSIQTLHGLHPNVANV
-341 ETLDGYFSKISR
+341 EN
-353 ELTSVSIAGSNGYFS
+353 V
-368 TTTSYSGNLTVG
+368 TVA
-380 NAVTAYGTL
+380 NA
-389 TGTGTITDYSST
+389 
-401 TLTDVV
+401 
-407 IEGSNGYFSTTSAP
+407 
-421 SAITVGDPVSISG
+421 
-434 TLTGTGKIFNY
+434 
-445 SSGTTYYIKTKNS
+445 
-458 NYFSLSESIGG
+458 
-469 NAITSLNGTTTGLTF
+469 
-484 QTGKLYYIKTQ
+484 
-495 AGGPG
+495 
-500 ANFFSLSATV
+500 
-510 GGAAI
+510 
-515 TTTSG
+515 
-520 TTTGLTITANKET
+520 
-533 QTISSLS
+533 S
-540 TFDEFTVFPISFV
+540 TFDAFTVFPISFV
-553 AVDGSGGGYR
+553 IVDGSGGGYR
-563 QKPSVETYSFY
+563 QKPTVETYSFY
-574 NEDYDDSLVSNNR
+574 NEDYDDILVCTARN
-587 TIVKGTSLINDSSP
+587 IVAGTSLINDTT
-601 AQDFNISFE
+601 QNLTVSFE
-610 PGDYVR
+610 TGDYVR
-616 LFIKNRLEAIREV
+616 LFINNKFEAIREV
-629 LYVDKHNLYFA
+629 SSVDTNNLYFA

-645 DLTNV
+645 DLSGV
-650 FVYKI
+650 SVYKV

-670 INNGGSGYANGD
+670 INSGGTNYANGD

-687 GGSGYGANGFVNVS
+687 GGSGYGANAFVNVAP
-701 SGVIT
+701 GGIIT
-706 SVTINN
+706 SVTMNN

-721 GEGYTR
+721 GEGYKR
-727 DSLPSINVQSVSGTS
+727 DSLPIITIQSSSGTS
-742 ANLTVAQITG
+742 ANLSVSEITG

-772 ESYGYDYVEAPSVS
+772 ESFGYDYVEAPTVS

-793 LRDVTPGQLFVA
+793 LNSVTEGQLFVP
-805 NTTVYQGTSNI
+805 NTAIYQGTSN
-816 SSSFSATIDSY
+816 SNSSFSATVDSY
-827 NSENTKLRIFNYR
+827 TSATTTLRIFNYR
-840 GLFDET
+840 GVFDAT

-851 DDGVVSGNVASYL
+851 DDGTVTGNVTSSL

-875 KFENG
+875 NFENG

-898 KKLQDGE
+898 KRLQDGE

-914 KSQTDYTRFKKPLND
+914 KSQTDYSKFKKPLND
-929 IVHPIGTKTF
+929 IVHPVGTKTF
-939 ITKIDNNEE
+939 ITKIDDNEE
-948 MLAEVN
+948 MLTQVN

-969 IANGSNKIITTNAS
+969 IANGSNKIITTNTS

-990 NVGDIIILANVHRRL
+990 NVGDLILLSNVHRRL

-1015 NILFGAAN
+1015 NILFGSAN

-1029 DLQDGDTVY
+1029 DLQDGDTIY
-1038 LSTGNTVRIKEVTN
+1038 LSTGNTVTIKEVTN

-1059 TTINVTSTTA
+1059 TTINVTSTSAT
-1069 VINLVYSST
+1069 VNLVYT
-1078 IRANSRNANTIFADS
+1078 ATVRANSRNANTIFASS
-1093 IFTSNGSNLSAIIQK
+1093 IFTSNGNNLSATIQK

>member
-40 DSVSY
+40 NSVSF
-45 EINALRNAN
+45 EIDALRNAN
-54 DIDDADDY
+54 DIDSSDDY
-62 YIEQLKKDLTP
+62 YIEQLKKDLAP
-73 YFPQDIVS
+73 YFPQEIVT

-87 KLVTQFYRSSGTQ
+87 KLVTQFYKSSGTQ

-111 NENIEI
+111 NENIDI

-138 RIDTDD
+138 RIDTND

-156 GETSKATALVEKV
+156 GQTSKATALVEKV

-189 QRLFATG
+189 NRLFTTG
-196 EQVSATYI
+196 ERITATYV
-204 DEDTGLNITVSGRL
+204 DEDTGLNVTVGGRL

-226 INPTNRGLFYNGYD
+226 INPNNRGLFYNAYDPETGYD
-240 PDATPSYPGD
+240 GD

-270 YVGATTKGGIT
+270 YVGVTTKGGIT

-309 FDGVAFGTE
+309 FANTTFGTE
-318 ARASINLLDTS
+318 AKASINLLDTS
-329 ISRKINVSNMAV
+329 VSRKLNVSNMSIQ
-341 ETLDGYFSKISR
+341 TLHGLR
-353 ELTSVSIAGSNGYFS
+353 PNIANIENV
-368 TTTSYSGNLTVG
+368 TIA
-380 NAVTAYGTL
+380 NAT
-389 TGTGTITDYSST
+389 
-401 TLTDVV
+401 
-407 IEGSNGYFSTTSAP
+407 
-421 SAITVGDPVSISG
+421 
-434 TLTGTGKIFNY
+434 
-445 SSGTTYYIKTKNS
+445 
-458 NYFSLSESIGG
+458 
-469 NAITSLNGTTTGLTF
+469 
-484 QTGKLYYIKTQ
+484 
-495 AGGPG
+495 
-500 ANFFSLSATV
+500 
-510 GGAAI
+510 
-515 TTTSG
+515 
-520 TTTGLTITANKET
+520 
-533 QTISSLS
+533 
-540 TFDEFTVFPISFV
+540 TFDAFTVFPISFV
-553 AVDGSGGGYR
+553 VIDGSGGGYR
-563 QKPSVETYSFY
+563 QKPTVETYSFY
-574 NEDYDDSLVSNNR
+574 NEDYDDILVCTARN
-587 TIVKGTSLINDSSP
+587 IVAGTSLINDTT
-601 AQDFNISFE
+601 QNLTVSFE
-610 PGDYVR
+610 TGDYVR
-616 LFIKNRLEAIREV
+616 LFINNKFEAIREV
-629 LYVDKHNLYFA
+629 SSVDTNNLYFA

-645 DLTNV
+645 DLSGV
-650 FVYKI
+650 SVYKV

-670 INNGGSGYANGD
+670 INSGGTNYANGD

-687 GGSGYGANGFVNVS
+687 GGSGYGANAFVNVAP
-701 SGVIT
+701 GGIIT
-706 SVTINN
+706 SVTMNN

-721 GEGYTR
+721 GEGYKR
-727 DSLPSINVQSVSGTS
+727 DSLPIITIQSSSGTS
-742 ANLTVAQITG
+742 ANLSVSEITG

-772 ESYGYDYVEAPSVS
+772 ESFGYDYVEAPTVS
-786 LRNADIV
+786 LRNADII
-793 LRDVTPGQLFVA
+793 LNSVTEGQLFVS
-805 NTTVYQGTSNI
+805 NTSIYQGTSNI
-816 SSSFSATIDSY
+816 SSSFSATVDSY
-827 NSENTKLRIFNYR
+827 NSGTTTLRIFNYR
-840 GLFDET
+840 GVFDAT
-846 KTIKS
+846 KAIKS
-851 DDGVVSGNVASYL
+851 DDGTVTANVTSSL

-875 KFENG
+875 NFENG

-914 KSQTDYTRFKKPLND
+914 KSQTDYSKFKKPLND
-929 IVHPIGTKTF
+929 IVHPVGTKTF
-939 ITKIDNNEE
+939 ITKIDDNEE
-948 MLAEVN
+948 MLTQVN

-969 IANGSNKIITTNAS
+969 IANGSNKIITTNTS

-990 NVGDIIILANVHRRL
+990 NVGDLILLSNVHRRL

-1029 DLQDGDTVY
+1029 DLQDGDTIY
-1038 LSTGNTVRIKEVTN
+1038 LSTGNTVTIKEVTN

-1059 TTINVTSTTA
+1059 TTINVTSTSAT
-1069 VINLVYSST
+1069 VNLVYTAT
-1078 IRANSRNANTIFADS
+1078 IRANSRNANTIFASS
-1093 IFTSNGSNLSAIIQK
+1093 IFTSNGSNLSATIQK

>member
-40 DSVSY
+40 NSVSY
-45 EINALRNAN
+45 EIDALRNAN
-54 DIDDADDY
+54 DIDDSDDY

-73 YFPQDIVS
+73 YFPQDVVT

-111 NENIEI
+111 NENIDI
-117 YYPKEDILK
+117 YYPKDDILK

-138 RIDTDD
+138 RIDTND

-156 GETSKATALVEKV
+156 GQTSKATALVEKV

-189 QRLFATG
+189 NRLFTTG
-196 EQVSATYI
+196 EQVTATYT
-204 DEDTGLNITVSGRL
+204 DEDTGLKVTVTGRL

-226 INPTNRGLFYNGYD
+226 INPTNRGLFYSAYDTETGYD
-240 PDATPSYPGD
+240 GD

-260 VANTPVGAVA
+260 VANTPIGAIA
-270 YVGATTKGGIT
+270 YVGAVTKGGIT
-281 DIIVEKSG
+281 DIIVEKGG

-309 FDGVAFGTE
+309 FANVAFGTE
-318 ARASINLLDTS
+318 AKASINLLDTT
-329 ISRKINVSNMAV
+329 ISRLINVSNMSVATLNSIRPNIANV
-341 ETLDGYFSKISR
+341 ENVTVANVM
-353 ELTSVSIAGSNGYFS
+353 T
-368 TTTSYSGNLTVG
+368 YS
-380 NAVTAYGTL
+380 
-389 TGTGTITDYSST
+389 D
-401 TLTDVV
+401 
-407 IEGSNGYFSTTSAP
+407 
-421 SAITVGDPVSISG
+421 
-434 TLTGTGKIFNY
+434 
-445 SSGTTYYIKTKNS
+445 
-458 NYFSLSESIGG
+458 
-469 NAITSLNGTTTGLTF
+469 
-484 QTGKLYYIKTQ
+484 
-495 AGGPG
+495 
-500 ANFFSLSATV
+500 
-510 GGAAI
+510 
-515 TTTSG
+515 
-520 TTTGLTITANKET
+520 
-533 QTISSLS
+533 
-540 TFDEFTVFPISFV
+540 FTVFPISFV
-553 AVDGSGGGYR
+553 TVDGSGGGYR
-563 QKPSVETYSFY
+563 DKPTVETYSLY
-574 NEDYDDSLVSNNR
+574 NESYGDTLVCNTR
-587 TIVKGTSLINDSSP
+587 TIVKGTSLINDTT
-601 AQDFNISFE
+601 QDLTVSFE
-610 PGDYVR
+610 TGDYVR
-616 LFIKNRLEAIREV
+616 LFINNKFEAIREV
-629 LYVDKHNLYFA
+629 SYVDTNNLYFA
-640 EPFPN
+640 EAFPN

-650 FVYKI
+650 SVYKI
-655 LRNDLYKI
+655 LRNDLYRI

-670 INNGGSGYANGD
+670 VNSGGTGYANGD

-727 DSLPSINVQSVSGTS
+727 DSLPTITVQSTSGTS

-765 AITSLRI
+765 AISSLRVI
-772 ESYGYDYVEAPSVS
+772 SYGYDYVEAPTVS
-786 LRNADIV
+786 LRNADLV
-793 LRDVTPGQLFVA
+793 LANVTAGQLFVS
-805 NTTVYQGTSNI
+805 NTSVYQGVSNTTST
-816 SSSFSATIDSY
+816 FSARVDSY
-827 NSENTKLRIFNYR
+827 DPDTAALRIFNYR
-840 GLFDET
+840 GAFDAT

-851 DDGVVSGNVASYL
+851 DDGIVSGNVTSSI

-875 KFENG
+875 NFENG

-914 KSQTDYTRFKKPLND
+914 KSQTDYARFKKPLND
-929 IVHPIGTKTF
+929 IVHPVGTKTF
-939 ITKIDNNEE
+939 ITKIDDNEE

-954 TSAFITITSLADTYN
+954 TSTFITITSLADTYN
-969 IANGSNKIITTNAS
+969 IANGSNKIITTNTS

-990 NVGDIIILANVHRRL
+990 NVGDLITLANVHRRL

-1015 NILFGAAN
+1015 NILFGTAN

-1029 DLQDGDTVY
+1029 DLQDGDTIY
-1038 LSTGNTVRIKEVTN
+1038 LSTGHTVSIKEVTN

-1059 TTINVTSTTA
+1059 TIINVTSTSAT
-1069 VINLVYSST
+1069 VNLVYT
-1078 IRANSRNANTIFADS
+1078 ATVRANSRNANTIFASS
-1093 IFTSNGSNLSAIIQK
+1093 IFTSNGSNLSATIQK

>member
-40 DSVSY
+40 NSVSF
-45 EINALRNAN
+45 EIDALRNAN
-54 DIDDADDY
+54 DIDSSDDY
-62 YIEQLKKDLTP
+62 YIEQLKKDLAP
-73 YFPQDIVS
+73 YFPQEIVT

-87 KLVTQFYRSSGTQ
+87 KLVTQFYKSSGTQ

-111 NENIEI
+111 NENIDI

-138 RIDTDD
+138 RIDTND

-156 GETSKATALVEKV
+156 GQTSKATALVEKV

-189 QRLFATG
+189 NRLFTTG
-196 EQVSATYI
+196 ERITATYV
-204 DEDTGLNITVSGRL
+204 DEDTGLNVTVGGRL

-226 INPTNRGLFYNGYD
+226 INPNNRGLFYNAYDPETGYD
-240 PDATPSYPGD
+240 GD

-270 YVGATTKGGIT
+270 YVGVTTKGGIT

-309 FDGVAFGTE
+309 FANTVFGTE
-318 ARASINLLDTS
+318 AKASINLLDTS
-329 ISRKINVSNMAV
+329 VSRKLNVSNMSIQTLHGLHPNVANV
-341 ETLDGYFSKISR
+341 EN
-353 ELTSVSIAGSNGYFS
+353 V
-368 TTTSYSGNLTVG
+368 TVA
-380 NAVTAYGTL
+380 NA
-389 TGTGTITDYSST
+389 
-401 TLTDVV
+401 
-407 IEGSNGYFSTTSAP
+407 
-421 SAITVGDPVSISG
+421 
-434 TLTGTGKIFNY
+434 
-445 SSGTTYYIKTKNS
+445 
-458 NYFSLSESIGG
+458 
-469 NAITSLNGTTTGLTF
+469 
-484 QTGKLYYIKTQ
+484 
-495 AGGPG
+495 
-500 ANFFSLSATV
+500 
-510 GGAAI
+510 
-515 TTTSG
+515 
-520 TTTGLTITANKET
+520 
-533 QTISSLS
+533 S
-540 TFDEFTVFPISFV
+540 TFDAFTVFPISFV
-553 AVDGSGGGYR
+553 IVDGSGGGYR
-563 QKPSVETYSFY
+563 QKPTVETYSFY
-574 NEDYDDSLVSNNR
+574 NEDYDDILVCTARN
-587 TIVKGTSLINDSSP
+587 IVAGTSLINDTT
-601 AQDFNISFE
+601 QNLTVSFE
-610 PGDYVR
+610 TGDYVR
-616 LFIKNRLEAIREV
+616 LFINNKFEAIREV
-629 LYVDKHNLYFA
+629 SSVDTNNLYFA

-645 DLTNV
+645 DLSGV
-650 FVYKI
+650 SVYKV

-670 INNGGSGYANGD
+670 INSGGTNYANGD

-687 GGSGYGANGFVNVS
+687 GGSGYGANAFVNVAP
-701 SGVIT
+701 GGTIT
-706 SVTINN
+706 SVTMNN

-721 GEGYTR
+721 GEGYKR
-727 DSLPSINVQSVSGTS
+727 DSLPIITIQSSSGTS
-742 ANLTVAQITG
+742 ANLSVSEITG

-772 ESYGYDYVEAPSVS
+772 ESFGYDYVEAPTVS
-786 LRNADIV
+786 LRNADII
-793 LRDVTPGQLFVA
+793 LNSVTEGQLFVS
-805 NTTVYQGTSNI
+805 NTSVYQGTSN
-816 SSSFSATIDSY
+816 SSSTFSATVDSY
-827 NSENTKLRIFNYR
+827 TSATTTLRIFNYR
-840 GLFDET
+840 GVFDAT
-846 KTIKS
+846 KAIKS
-851 DDGVVSGNVASYL
+851 DDGTVTANVTSSL

-875 KFENG
+875 NFENG

-914 KSQTDYTRFKKPLND
+914 KSQTDYSKFKKPLND
-929 IVHPIGTKTF
+929 IVHPVGTKTF
-939 ITKIDNNEE
+939 ITKIDDNEE
-948 MLAEVN
+948 MLTQVN

-969 IANGSNKIITTNAS
+969 IANGSNKIITTNTS

-990 NVGDIIILANVHRRL
+990 NVGDLILLSNVHRRL

-1029 DLQDGDTVY
+1029 DLQDGDTIY
-1038 LSTGNTVRIKEVTN
+1038 LSTGNTVTIKEVTN

-1059 TTINVTSTTA
+1059 TTINVTSTSAT
-1069 VINLVYSST
+1069 VNLVYTAT
-1078 IRANSRNANTIFADS
+1078 IRANSRNANTIFASS
-1093 IFTSNGSNLSAIIQK
+1093 IFTSNGSNLSATIQK

>member
-40 DSVSY
+40 NSVSF
-45 EINALRNAN
+45 EIDALRNAN
-54 DIDDADDY
+54 DIDSSDDY
-62 YIEQLKKDLTP
+62 YIEQLKKDLAP
-73 YFPQDIVS
+73 YFPQEIVT

-87 KLVTQFYRSSGTQ
+87 KLVTQFYKSSGTQ

-111 NENIEI
+111 NENIDI

-138 RIDTDD
+138 RIDTND

-156 GETSKATALVEKV
+156 GQSSKATALVEKV

-189 QRLFATG
+189 NRLFTTG
-196 EQVSATYI
+196 ERITATYV
-204 DEDTGLNITVSGRL
+204 DEDTGLNVTVGGRL

-226 INPTNRGLFYNGYD
+226 INPNNRGLFYNAYDPETGYD
-240 PDATPSYPGD
+240 GD

-270 YVGATTKGGIT
+270 YVGVTTKGGIT

-309 FDGVAFGTE
+309 FANTTFGTE
-318 ARASINLLDTS
+318 AKASINLLDTS
-329 ISRKINVSNMAV
+329 VSRKLNVSNMSIQ
-341 ETLDGYFSKISR
+341 TLHGLR
-353 ELTSVSIAGSNGYFS
+353 PNIANIENV
-368 TTTSYSGNLTVG
+368 TIA
-380 NAVTAYGTL
+380 NAT
-389 TGTGTITDYSST
+389 
-401 TLTDVV
+401 
-407 IEGSNGYFSTTSAP
+407 
-421 SAITVGDPVSISG
+421 
-434 TLTGTGKIFNY
+434 
-445 SSGTTYYIKTKNS
+445 
-458 NYFSLSESIGG
+458 
-469 NAITSLNGTTTGLTF
+469 
-484 QTGKLYYIKTQ
+484 
-495 AGGPG
+495 
-500 ANFFSLSATV
+500 
-510 GGAAI
+510 
-515 TTTSG
+515 
-520 TTTGLTITANKET
+520 
-533 QTISSLS
+533 
-540 TFDEFTVFPISFV
+540 TFDAFTVFPISFV
-553 AVDGSGGGYR
+553 VIDGSGGGYR
-563 QKPSVETYSFY
+563 QKPTVETYSFY
-574 NEDYDDSLVSNNR
+574 NEDYDDILVCTARN
-587 TIVKGTSLINDSSP
+587 IVAGTSLINDTT
-601 AQDFNISFE
+601 QNLTVSFE
-610 PGDYVR
+610 TGDYVR
-616 LFIKNRLEAIREV
+616 LFINNKFEAIREV
-629 LYVDKHNLYFA
+629 SSVDTNNLYFA

-645 DLTNV
+645 DLSGV
-650 FVYKI
+650 SVYKV

-670 INNGGSGYANGD
+670 INSGGTNYANGD

-687 GGSGYGANGFVNVS
+687 GGSGYGANAFVNVAP
-701 SGVIT
+701 GGIIT
-706 SVTINN
+706 SVTMNN

-721 GEGYTR
+721 GEGYKR
-727 DSLPSINVQSVSGTS
+727 DSLPIITIQSSSGTS
-742 ANLTVAQITG
+742 ANLSVSEITG

-772 ESYGYDYVEAPSVS
+772 ESFGYDYVEAPTVS
-786 LRNADIV
+786 LRNADII
-793 LRDVTPGQLFVA
+793 LNSVTEGQLFVS
-805 NTTVYQGTSNI
+805 NTSIYQGTSNI
-816 SSSFSATIDSY
+816 SSSFSATVDSY
-827 NSENTKLRIFNYR
+827 NSGTTTLRIFNYR
-840 GLFDET
+840 GVFDAT
-846 KTIKS
+846 KAIKS
-851 DDGVVSGNVASYL
+851 DDGTVTANVTSSL

-875 KFENG
+875 NFENG

-914 KSQTDYTRFKKPLND
+914 KSQTDYSKFKKPLND
-929 IVHPIGTKTF
+929 IVHPVGTKTF
-939 ITKIDNNEE
+939 ITKIDDNEE
-948 MLAEVN
+948 MLTQVN

-969 IANGSNKIITTNAS
+969 IANGSNKIITTNTS

-990 NVGDIIILANVHRRL
+990 NVGDLILLSNVHRRL

-1015 NILFGAAN
+1015 NILFGSAN

-1029 DLQDGDTVY
+1029 DLQDGDTIY
-1038 LSTGNTVRIKEVTN
+1038 LSTGNTVTIKEVTN

-1059 TTINVTSTTA
+1059 TTINVTSTSAT
-1069 VINLVYSST
+1069 VNLVYTAT
-1078 IRANSRNANTIFADS
+1078 IRANSRNANTIFASS
-1093 IFTSNGSNLSAIIQK
+1093 IFTSNGSNLSATIQK

>member
-54 DIDDADDY
+54 DIDDSDDY
-62 YIEQLKKDLTP
+62 YIEQLKKDLAP
-73 YFPQDIVS
+73 YFPQEIVT

-100 ESVKFLFRALY
+100 ESVKFLFRAFY
-111 NENIEI
+111 NENIDI
-117 YYPKEDILK
+117 YYPKDDILK
-126 ASDGKW
+126 TSDGKW

-138 RIDTDD
+138 RVDTDD

-156 GETSKATALVEKV
+156 GQTSKATALVEKV

-189 QRLFATG
+189 QRLFTTG
-196 EQVSATYI
+196 ENKTATYV
-204 DEDTGLNITVSGRL
+204 DEDTGLNVTVSGRL

-226 INPTNRGLFYNGYD
+226 INPLNRGLFYNAYD
-240 PDATPSYPGD
+240 PDAIPSYPGD

-270 YVGATTKGGIT
+270 YVGVTTKGGIT

-309 FDGVAFGTE
+309 FAGVTFGTE
-318 ARASINLLDTS
+318 AKASINLLDTTV
-329 ISRKINVSNMAV
+329 SRLINVSNMSV
-341 ETLDGYFSKISR
+341 ETLNSYFSKISTQ
-353 ELTSVSIAGSNGYFS
+353 LASVSIIASNGYFS
-368 TTTSYSGNLTVG
+368 TTTSNTGNLSVG
-380 NAVTAYGTL
+380 NAVTVYGTL
-389 TGTGTITDYSST
+389 SGGGIGAITDYSST

-407 IEGSNGYFSTTSAP
+407 IEDSNGYFSTTSSPA
-421 SAITVGDPVSISG
+421 AITVGDPISISG
-434 TLTGTGKIFNY
+434 TLTGTGNIYSY

-469 NAITSLNGTTTGLTF
+469 SAINTVSGTTTGLTAN
-484 QTGKLYYIKTQ
+484 TGKLYYIKTQ

-510 GGAAI
+510 GGSAI
-515 TTTSG
+515 TTTAG
-520 TTTGLTITANKET
+520 ATTGLTITTNKET
-533 QTISSLS
+533 QTISNLS
-540 TFDEFTVFPISFV
+540 TFDAFTVFPISFV
-553 AVDGSGGGYR
+553 VVDGSGGGYR
-563 QKPSVETYSFY
+563 QKPTVETYSLY
-574 NEDYDDSLVSNNR
+574 NESYDDSLVCTARN
-587 TIVKGTSLINDSSP
+587 IVAGTFLINDTT
-601 AQDFNISFE
+601 QTLTNSFE
-610 PGDYVR
+610 TGDYVR
-616 LFIKNRLEAIREV
+616 LFINNKFEAVREIAS
-629 LYVDKHNLYFA
+629 VDASNLYFNEA
-640 EPFPN
+640 FPN
-645 DLTNV
+645 DLTGV
-650 FVYKI
+650 SVYKI

-663 GSLGRIT
+663 GALGRIT
-670 INNGGSGYANGD
+670 ITSGGTGYANGD

-701 SGVIT
+701 SGIIT

-721 GEGYTR
+721 GEGYKR
-727 DSLPSINVQSVSGTS
+727 DSLPSITVQSSSGTT

-772 ESYGYDYVEAPSVS
+772 SSFGYDYVEAPTVS

-793 LRDVTPGQLFVA
+793 LNDVTEGQLFVS
-805 NTTVYQGTSNI
+805 NTLIYQGTSNI
-816 SSSFSATIDSY
+816 SSSFSATVDSY
-827 NSENTKLRIFNYR
+827 TSATTTLRIFNYR
-840 GLFDET
+840 GVFDAT
-846 KTIKS
+846 KIIKS
-851 DDGVVSGNVASYL
+851 DDGTVTGNVTSSL

-875 KFENG
+875 NFENG

-898 KKLQDGE
+898 KKLQDGD

-914 KSQTDYTRFKKPLND
+914 KSQTDYAKFKKPLND
-929 IVHPIGTKTF
+929 IVHPVGTKTF
-939 ITKIDNNEE
+939 ITKIDDNEE
-948 MLAEVN
+948 IQAQVN
-954 TSAFITITSLADTYN
+954 TSSFITITSLADTYN
-969 IANGSNKIITTNAS
+969 IANGSNKIITTNTS
-983 ANLQATV
+983 ADLQTTV
-990 NVGDIIILANVHRRL
+990 NVGDLILISNVHRRL
-1005 QNTVNVVSGS
+1005 QNTVNVLTGS
-1015 NILFGAAN
+1015 NILFGSAN

-1029 DLQDGDTVY
+1029 DLQDGDTIY
-1038 LSTGNTVRIKEVTN
+1038 LSTGNTVTIKEVTN

-1059 TTINVTSTTA
+1059 TIINVTSTSA
-1069 VINLVYSST
+1069 LINLVFTAT

-1093 IFTSNGSNLSAIIQK
+1093 IFTSNGSNLSATIQK

>member
-40 DSVSY
+40 NSVSF
-45 EINALRNAN
+45 EIDALRNAN
-54 DIDDADDY
+54 DIDSSDDY
-62 YIEQLKKDLTP
+62 YIEQLKKDLAP
-73 YFPQDIVS
+73 YFPQDIVT

-111 NENIEI
+111 NENIDI
-117 YYPKEDILK
+117 YYPKDDILK

-156 GETSKATALVEKV
+156 GQTSKATALVEKV

-189 QRLFATG
+189 KRLFTTG
-196 EQVSATYI
+196 ERITSTYV
-204 DEDTGLNITVSGRL
+204 DADTGLTVTVGGRL

-226 INPTNRGLFYNGYD
+226 INPLNRGLFYNAYD
-240 PDATPSYPGD
+240 PDIIPAYIGD

-260 VANTPVGAVA
+260 VANTPIGAVA
-270 YVGATTKGGIT
+270 HVGVVTKGGIT

-289 FGFRDPAINLNSSII
+289 FGFRDPVINLNSSII

-309 FDGVAFGTE
+309 FANTAFGTE
-318 ARASINLLDTS
+318 AKASINLLDTS
-329 ISRKINVSNMAV
+329 VSRLINVSNMSV
-341 ETLDGYFSKISR
+341 QTLHGLR
-353 ELTSVSIAGSNGYFS
+353 PNIAN
-368 TTTSYSGNLTVG
+368 
-380 NAVTAYGTL
+380 
-389 TGTGTITDYSST
+389 
-401 TLTDVV
+401 
-407 IEGSNGYFSTTSAP
+407 IEN
-421 SAITVGDPVSISG
+421 V
-434 TLTGTGKIFNY
+434 
-445 SSGTTYYIKTKNS
+445 
-458 NYFSLSESIGG
+458 
-469 NAITSLNGTTTGLTF
+469 
-484 QTGKLYYIKTQ
+484 
-495 AGGPG
+495 
-500 ANFFSLSATV
+500 
-510 GGAAI
+510 
-515 TTTSG
+515 
-520 TTTGLTITANKET
+520 
-533 QTISSLS
+533 TISNAT
-540 TFDEFTVFPISFV
+540 TFDAFTVFPISFV
-553 AVDGSGGGYR
+553 VIDGSGGGYR
-563 QKPSVETYSFY
+563 QKPTVETYSFY
-574 NEDYDDSLVSNNR
+574 NEDYDDILVCTARN
-587 TIVKGTSLINDSSP
+587 IVKGTYLISDTTQNLTV
-601 AQDFNISFE
+601 SFE
-610 PGDYVR
+610 AGDYVR
-616 LFIKNRLEAIREV
+616 LFIKNKFEEV
-629 LYVDKHNLYFA
+629 LQVASVDTNNLYFA
-640 EPFPN
+640 EEFPN
-645 DLTNV
+645 DLTGV
-650 FVYKI
+650 SVYKI

-670 INNGGSGYANGD
+670 INSGGTGYANGD

-687 GGSGYGANGFVNVS
+687 GGSGYGANAFVSVS
-701 SGVIT
+701 GGIIT
-706 SVTINN
+706 SVTMNN

-721 GEGYTR
+721 GEGYRR
-727 DSLPSINVQSVSGTS
+727 DSLPSINVQSVSGTN
-742 ANLTVAQITG
+742 ANLTIAQITG

-772 ESYGYDYVEAPSVS
+772 SSYGYDYVEAPTVS

-793 LRDVTPGQLFVA
+793 LNSVTEGQLFVP
-805 NTTVYQGTSNI
+805 NTAIYQGTSNI
-816 SSSFSATIDSY
+816 SSSFSATVDSY
-827 NSENTKLRIFNYR
+827 TSATTTLRIFNYR
-840 GLFDET
+840 GVFDST
-846 KTIKS
+846 KIIKS
-851 DDGVVSGNVASYL
+851 DDGTVTGNVTSFL

-875 KFENG
+875 NFENG

-914 KSQTDYTRFKKPLND
+914 KSQTDYARFKKPLND
-929 IVHPIGTKTF
+929 IVHPVGTKTF
-939 ITKIDNNEE
+939 ITKIDDNEE
-948 MLAEVN
+948 MLTQVN
-954 TSAFITITSLADTYN
+954 TSAFITITSLPDTYN

-983 ANLQATV
+983 ANLQFTV
-990 NVGDIIILANVHRRL
+990 NVGDLILLSNVHKRL

-1015 NILFGAAN
+1015 NILFGSAN

-1029 DLQDGDTVY
+1029 DLQDGDTIY
-1038 LSTGNTVRIKEVTN
+1038 LSTGNTVTIKEVTN

-1059 TTINVTSTTA
+1059 TIINVTSTSAT
-1069 VINLVYSST
+1069 VNLVYT
-1078 IRANSRNANTIFADS
+1078 ATVRANSRNANTIFASS
-1093 IFTSNGSNLSAIIQK
+1093 IFTSNGSILSATIQK

>member
-40 DSVSY
+40 NSVSY
-45 EINALRNAN
+45 EIDALRNAN
-54 DIDDADDY
+54 DIDSSDDY
-62 YIEQLKKDLTP
+62 YIEQLKKDLAP
-73 YFPQDIVS
+73 YFPQEIVT

-87 KLVTQFYRSSGTQ
+87 KLVTQFYKSSGTQ

-138 RIDTDD
+138 RVDTDD

-189 QRLFATG
+189 QRLFTTG
-196 EQVSATYI
+196 ERITATYV
-204 DEDTGLNITVSGRL
+204 DETTGLNVTVSGRL

-240 PDATPSYPGD
+240 PDAIPSYPGD

-260 VANTPVGAVA
+260 IANTPVGAVA

-318 ARASINLLDTS
+318 AKASINLLDTS

-353 ELTSVSIAGSNGYFS
+353 VLTSVAIVGSNGYFS

-380 NAVTAYGTL
+380 NAITAYGTL

-401 TLTDVV
+401 TLTGVV
-407 IEGSNGYFSTTSAP
+407 IQGSNGYFSTTSSP
-421 SAITVGDPVSISG
+421 STITVGDPVSISG
-434 TLTGTGKIFNY
+434 TLTGTGTIYNY

-469 NAITSLNGTTTGLTF
+469 NTITSLNGTTTGLTF
-484 QTGKLYYIKTQ
+484 QTGKLYYVKTQ

-515 TTTSG
+515 STTSG

-533 QTISSLS
+533 QTIYSLS
-540 TFDEFTVFPISFV
+540 TFDEFPVYPISFV

-563 QKPSVETYSFY
+563 QKPTVDTYSFY
-574 NEDYDDSLVSNNR
+574 NEDYDDILVCSSR
-587 TIVKGTSLINDSSP
+587 VIVKGTSLINDSS
-601 AQDFNISFE
+601 QDLTVSFE

-616 LFIKNRLEAIREV
+616 LFIKNRLESIREV
-629 LYVDKHNLYFA
+629 LYVDTNNLYFA
-640 EPFPN
+640 EAFPN
-645 DLTNV
+645 DLVNV
-650 FVYKI
+650 SVYKI

-670 INNGGSGYANGD
+670 VNNGGTGYANGD

-687 GGSGYGANGFVNVS
+687 GGSGYGANGYVNVS

-793 LRDVTPGQLFVA
+793 LKDVTPGQLFVA
-805 NTTVYQGTSNI
+805 NTVVYQGTSNI
-816 SSSFSATIDSY
+816 SSTFSATVDFY
-827 NSENTKLRIFNYR
+827 NPENTKLRIFNYR
-840 GLFDET
+840 GVFDKT

-851 DDGVVSGNVASYL
+851 DDETVTANVTSFL

-914 KSQTDYTRFKKPLND
+914 KSQTDYSKFKKPLND

-939 ITKIDNNEE
+939 ITKIDDNEE
-948 MLAEVN
+948 MITDVN
-954 TSAFITITSLADTYN
+954 TSTFIMITSLADTYN

-983 ANLQATV
+983 ANLQSTV
-990 NVGDIIILANVHRRL
+990 NVGDLILLSNVHRRL
-1005 QNTVNVVSGS
+1005 QNTVNVVTGS
-1015 NILFGAAN
+1015 NVLFGSSN

-1029 DLQDGDTVY
+1029 DLQDGDTIY
-1038 LSTGNTVRIKEVTN
+1038 LSTGNTVIIKEVTN

-1059 TTINVTSTTA
+1059 TIINVTSTSAT
-1069 VINLVYSST
+1069 VNLVYT
-1078 IRANSRNANTIFADS
+1078 ATVRANSRNANTIFASS
-1093 IFTSNGSNLSAIIQK
+1093 IFTSNGSNLSATIQK

>member
-45 EINALRNAN
+45 EIDALRNAN

-189 QRLFATG
+189 QRLFTTG
-196 EQVSATYI
+196 ERITSTYFDEATQ
-204 DEDTGLNITVSGRL
+204 LNVTVSGRL

-226 INPTNRGLFYNGYD
+226 INSTNRGLFYNGYD
-240 PDATPSYPGD
+240 PDAIPSYPGD

-260 VANTPVGAVA
+260 IANTPVGAVA

-281 DIIVEKSG
+281 DIIVEKGG

-318 ARASINLLDTS
+318 AKASINLLDTS

-341 ETLDGYFSKISR
+341 EILDGYFSKISR
-353 ELTSVSIAGSNGYFS
+353 ALTSVSIVGSNGYFS

-401 TLTDVV
+401 TLTGVV
-407 IEGSNGYFSTTSAP
+407 IEGSNGYFSTTSSP
-421 SAITVGDPVSISG
+421 STITVGDPVSISG
-434 TLTGTGKIFNY
+434 TLTGTGTIFNY

-484 QTGKLYYIKTQ
+484 QTGKLYYVKTQ

-515 TTTSG
+515 STTSG

-533 QTISSLS
+533 QLISSLS
-540 TFDEFTVFPISFV
+540 TFDEFNVYPISFV

-574 NEDYDDSLVSNNR
+574 NEDYDDILVCLSR
-587 TIVKGTSLINDSSP
+587 VIVKGTSLINDSS
-601 AQDFNISFE
+601 QDLTLSFE

-616 LFIKNRLEAIREV
+616 LFIKNKFEAIREL
-629 LYVDKHNLYFA
+629 LYVDTNNLYFA
-640 EPFPN
+640 EAFRN

-650 FVYKI
+650 SVYKI

-670 INNGGSGYANGD
+670 VNNGGTGYANGD

-687 GGSGYGANGFVNVS
+687 GGSGYGANGYVNVS

-727 DSLPSINVQSVSGTS
+727 DLLPSINVQSVSGTS

-772 ESYGYDYVEAPSVS
+772 ESYGYDYVEAPTVS

-793 LRDVTPGQLFVA
+793 LSGVTLGQLFVA
-805 NTTVYQGTSNI
+805 NTTVYQGTSN
-816 SSSFSATIDSY
+816 SSPSFSATVDSY
-827 NSENTKLRIFNYR
+827 SPETTKLRIFNYR
-840 GLFDET
+840 GVFDET
-846 KTIKS
+846 KAIKS
-851 DDGVVSGNVASYL
+851 DDGIVTANVTSFL

-914 KSQTDYTRFKKPLND
+914 KSQTDYSKFKKPLND

-969 IANGSNKIITTNAS
+969 IAVGSNKIITTNAS
-983 ANLQATV
+983 ANLQSTV

-1015 NILFGAAN
+1015 NILFGEAN

-1038 LSTGNTVRIKEVTN
+1038 LSTGNTAIIKEVTN

-1093 IFTSNGSNLSAIIQK
+1093 IFTSAGSNLSATIQK

>member
-10 VSSQLPDFVRSDY
+10 VSSQLPDFIRSDY

-40 DSVSY
+40 NSVSY
-45 EINALRNAN
+45 EIDALRNAN
-54 DIDDADDY
+54 DIDSSDDY
-62 YIEQLKKDLTP
+62 YIEQLKKDLAP
-73 YFPQDIVS
+73 YFPQDIVT

-111 NENIEI
+111 NENIDI
-117 YYPKEDILK
+117 YYPKDDILK

-138 RIDTDD
+138 RVDTND

-156 GETSKATALVEKV
+156 GQTSKATALVEKV

-189 QRLFATG
+189 QRLFTTG
-196 EQVSATYI
+196 ENVTATYV
-204 DEDTGLNITVSGRL
+204 DEDTGLNVTVSGRL

-226 INPTNRGLFYNGYD
+226 INPTNRGLFYSAFDTETGYD
-240 PDATPSYPGD
+240 GD

-260 VANTPVGAVA
+260 VANTPIGAIA
-270 YVGATTKGGIT
+270 YVGAVTKGGIT
-281 DIIVEKSG
+281 DIIVEKGG
-289 FGFRDPAINLNSSII
+289 FGFRDPVINLNSSII

-309 FDGVAFGTE
+309 FANVAFGTE
-318 ARASINLLDTS
+318 AKASINLLDTT
-329 ISRKINVSNMAV
+329 ISRLINVSNMSVATLNSIRPNIANV
-341 ETLDGYFSKISR
+341 ENVTVANVM
-353 ELTSVSIAGSNGYFS
+353 T
-368 TTTSYSGNLTVG
+368 YS
-380 NAVTAYGTL
+380 A
-389 TGTGTITDYSST
+389 
-401 TLTDVV
+401 
-407 IEGSNGYFSTTSAP
+407 
-421 SAITVGDPVSISG
+421 
-434 TLTGTGKIFNY
+434 
-445 SSGTTYYIKTKNS
+445 
-458 NYFSLSESIGG
+458 
-469 NAITSLNGTTTGLTF
+469 
-484 QTGKLYYIKTQ
+484 
-495 AGGPG
+495 
-500 ANFFSLSATV
+500 
-510 GGAAI
+510 
-515 TTTSG
+515 
-520 TTTGLTITANKET
+520 
-533 QTISSLS
+533 
-540 TFDEFTVFPISFV
+540 FTVFPISFV
-553 AVDGSGGGYR
+553 TVDGSGGGYR
-563 QKPSVETYSFY
+563 DKPTVETYSLY
-574 NEDYDDSLVSNNR
+574 NESYDDILVCNTR
-587 TIVKGTSLINDSSP
+587 TIVKGTSLINDTT
-601 AQDFNISFE
+601 QDLTVSFE
-610 PGDYVR
+610 TGDYVR
-616 LFIKNRLEAIREV
+616 LFINNKFEAIREV
-629 LYVDKHNLYFA
+629 SYVDTNNLYFA
-640 EPFPN
+640 EAFPN

-650 FVYKI
+650 SVYKI
-655 LRNDLYKI
+655 LRNDLYRI
-663 GSLGRIT
+663 GSLGKIT
-670 INNGGSGYANGD
+670 VNSGGTGYANGD

-727 DSLPSINVQSVSGTS
+727 DSLPTITVQSVSGTS

-765 AITSLRI
+765 AITSLRVI
-772 ESYGYDYVEAPSVS
+772 SYGYDYVEAPSVS
-786 LRNADIV
+786 LRNADLV
-793 LRDVTPGQLFVA
+793 LNSVTSGQLFVS
-805 NTTVYQGTSNI
+805 NTSVYQGTSN
-816 SSSFSATIDSY
+816 STSTFSATVDSY
-827 NSENTKLRIFNYR
+827 DTGTTTLRIFNYR
-840 GLFDET
+840 GVFDAS

-851 DDGVVSGNVASYL
+851 DDGIVSGNVTSSL

-875 KFENG
+875 NFENG

-914 KSQTDYTRFKKPLND
+914 KSQTDYSKFKKPLND
-929 IVHPIGTKTF
+929 IVHPVGTKTF
-939 ITKIDNNEE
+939 ITKIDDNEE
-948 MLAEVN
+948 MLTQVN

-983 ANLQATV
+983 ANLQSTV
-990 NVGDIIILANVHRRL
+990 NVGDLILLSNVHKRL

-1029 DLQDGDTVY
+1029 DLQNGDTIY
-1038 LSTGNTVRIKEVTN
+1038 LSTGNTVSIKEVTN

-1059 TTINVTSTTA
+1059 TIINVTSTSAT
-1069 VINLVYSST
+1069 VNLVYT
-1078 IRANSRNANTIFADS
+1078 ATVRANSRNANTIFASS
-1093 IFTSNGSNLSAIIQK
+1093 IFTSNGSNLSATIQK

>member
-40 DSVSY
+40 NSVSF
-45 EINALRNAN
+45 EIDALRNAN
-54 DIDDADDY
+54 DIDSSDDY
-62 YIEQLKKDLTP
+62 YIEQLKKDLAP
-73 YFPQDIVS
+73 YFPQEIVT

-87 KLVTQFYRSSGTQ
+87 KLVTQFYKSSGTQ

-111 NENIEI
+111 NENIDI

-138 RIDTDD
+138 RIDTND

-156 GETSKATALVEKV
+156 GQSSKATALVEKV

-189 QRLFATG
+189 NRLFTTG
-196 EQVSATYI
+196 ERITATYV
-204 DEDTGLNITVSGRL
+204 DEDTGLNVTVGGRL

-226 INPTNRGLFYNGYD
+226 INPNNRGLFYNAYDPETGYD
-240 PDATPSYPGD
+240 GD

-270 YVGATTKGGIT
+270 YVGVTTKGGIT

-309 FDGVAFGTE
+309 FANTTFGTE
-318 ARASINLLDTS
+318 AKASINLLDTS
-329 ISRKINVSNMAV
+329 VSRKLNVSNMSIQTLHGLHPNVANV
-341 ETLDGYFSKISR
+341 EN
-353 ELTSVSIAGSNGYFS
+353 V
-368 TTTSYSGNLTVG
+368 TVA
-380 NAVTAYGTL
+380 NA
-389 TGTGTITDYSST
+389 
-401 TLTDVV
+401 
-407 IEGSNGYFSTTSAP
+407 
-421 SAITVGDPVSISG
+421 
-434 TLTGTGKIFNY
+434 
-445 SSGTTYYIKTKNS
+445 
-458 NYFSLSESIGG
+458 
-469 NAITSLNGTTTGLTF
+469 
-484 QTGKLYYIKTQ
+484 
-495 AGGPG
+495 
-500 ANFFSLSATV
+500 
-510 GGAAI
+510 
-515 TTTSG
+515 
-520 TTTGLTITANKET
+520 
-533 QTISSLS
+533 S
-540 TFDEFTVFPISFV
+540 TFDAFTVFPISFV
-553 AVDGSGGGYR
+553 IVDGSGGGYR
-563 QKPSVETYSFY
+563 QKPTVETYSFY
-574 NEDYDDSLVSNNR
+574 NEDYDDILVCTARN
-587 TIVKGTSLINDSSP
+587 IVAGTSLINDTT
-601 AQDFNISFE
+601 QNLTVSFE
-610 PGDYVR
+610 TGDYVR
-616 LFIKNRLEAIREV
+616 LFINNKFEAIREV
-629 LYVDKHNLYFA
+629 SSVDTNNLYFA

-645 DLTNV
+645 DLSGV
-650 FVYKI
+650 SVYKV

-670 INNGGSGYANGD
+670 INSGGTNYANGD

-687 GGSGYGANGFVNVS
+687 GGSGYGANAFVNVAP
-701 SGVIT
+701 GGIIT
-706 SVTINN
+706 SVTMNN

-721 GEGYTR
+721 GEGYKR
-727 DSLPSINVQSVSGTS
+727 DSLPIITIQSSSGTS
-742 ANLTVAQITG
+742 ANLSVSEITG

-772 ESYGYDYVEAPSVS
+772 ESFGYDYVEAPTVS

-793 LRDVTPGQLFVA
+793 LNSVTEGQLFVP
-805 NTTVYQGTSNI
+805 NTAIYQGTSN
-816 SSSFSATIDSY
+816 SNSSFSATVDSY
-827 NSENTKLRIFNYR
+827 TSATTTLRIFNYR
-840 GLFDET
+840 GVFDAT

-851 DDGVVSGNVASYL
+851 DDGTVTGNVTSSL

-875 KFENG
+875 NFENG

-898 KKLQDGE
+898 KRLQDGE

-914 KSQTDYTRFKKPLND
+914 KSQTDYSKFKKPLND
-929 IVHPIGTKTF
+929 IVHPVGTKTF
-939 ITKIDNNEE
+939 ITKIDDNEE
-948 MLAEVN
+948 MLTQVN

-969 IANGSNKIITTNAS
+969 IANGSNKIITTNTS

-990 NVGDIIILANVHRRL
+990 NVGDLILLSNVHRRL

-1015 NILFGAAN
+1015 NILFGSAN

-1029 DLQDGDTVY
+1029 DLQDGDTIY
-1038 LSTGNTVRIKEVTN
+1038 LSTGNTVTIKEVTN

-1059 TTINVTSTTA
+1059 TTINVTSTSAT
-1069 VINLVYSST
+1069 VNLVYTAT
-1078 IRANSRNANTIFADS
+1078 IRANSRNANTIFASS
-1093 IFTSNGSNLSAIIQK
+1093 IFTSNGSNLSATIQK

>member
-40 DSVSY
+40 NSVSF
-45 EINALRNAN
+45 EIDALRNAN
-54 DIDDADDY
+54 DIDSSDDY
-62 YIEQLKKDLTP
+62 YIEQLKKDLAP
-73 YFPQDIVS
+73 YFPQEIVT

-111 NENIEI
+111 NENIDI

-156 GETSKATALVEKV
+156 GQTSKATALVEKV

-189 QRLFATG
+189 NRLFTTG
-196 EQVSATYI
+196 ERITATYV
-204 DEDTGLNITVSGRL
+204 DEDTGLNVTVGGRL

-226 INPTNRGLFYNGYD
+226 INPLNRGLFYNAYDPETGYD
-240 PDATPSYPGD
+240 GD

-270 YVGATTKGGIT
+270 HVGVTTKGGIT
-281 DIIVEKSG
+281 DIIVEKGG

-309 FDGVAFGTE
+309 FANTTFGTE
-318 ARASINLLDTS
+318 AKASINLLDTS
-329 ISRKINVSNMAV
+329 ISRKINVSNMSV
-341 ETLDGYFSKISR
+341 QTLHGLR
-353 ELTSVSIAGSNGYFS
+353 PNIANIENV
-368 TTTSYSGNLTVG
+368 TIA
-380 NAVTAYGTL
+380 NAT
-389 TGTGTITDYSST
+389 
-401 TLTDVV
+401 
-407 IEGSNGYFSTTSAP
+407 
-421 SAITVGDPVSISG
+421 
-434 TLTGTGKIFNY
+434 
-445 SSGTTYYIKTKNS
+445 
-458 NYFSLSESIGG
+458 
-469 NAITSLNGTTTGLTF
+469 
-484 QTGKLYYIKTQ
+484 
-495 AGGPG
+495 
-500 ANFFSLSATV
+500 
-510 GGAAI
+510 
-515 TTTSG
+515 
-520 TTTGLTITANKET
+520 
-533 QTISSLS
+533 
-540 TFDEFTVFPISFV
+540 TFDAFTVFPISFV
-553 AVDGSGGGYR
+553 VIDGSGGGYR
-563 QKPSVETYSFY
+563 QKPTVETYSLY
-574 NEDYDDSLVSNNR
+574 NESYGDILVCNTR
-587 TIVKGTSLINDSSP
+587 TIVKGTSLINDTT
-601 AQDFNISFE
+601 QDLTFSFE
-610 PGDYVR
+610 TGDYVR
-616 LFIKNRLEAIREV
+616 LFINNKFEAVREIAS
-629 LYVDKHNLYFA
+629 VDTNNLYFA
-640 EPFPN
+640 EEFPN

-655 LRNDLYKI
+655 VRNDLYKI

-670 INNGGSGYANGD
+670 INSGGTGYANGD

-687 GGSGYGANGFVNVS
+687 GGSGYGANAFVNVAP
-701 SGVIT
+701 GGIIT
-706 SVTINN
+706 SVTMNN

-721 GEGYTR
+721 GEGYKR
-727 DSLPSINVQSVSGTS
+727 DSLPRINVQSSSGTS
-742 ANLTVAQITG
+742 ANLSVSEITG

-772 ESYGYDYVEAPSVS
+772 SSFGYDYVEAPTVS

-793 LRDVTPGQLFVA
+793 LNSVTEGQLFVP
-805 NTTVYQGTSNI
+805 NTAIYQGTSN
-816 SSSFSATIDSY
+816 SNSSFSATVDSY
-827 NSENTKLRIFNYR
+827 TSATTTLRIFNYR
-840 GLFDET
+840 GVFDAT

-851 DDGVVSGNVASYL
+851 DDGTVTGNVTSSL

-875 KFENG
+875 NFENG

-914 KSQTDYTRFKKPLND
+914 KSQTDYSKFKKPLND
-929 IVHPIGTKTF
+929 IVHPVGTKTF
-939 ITKIDNNEE
+939 ITKIDDNEE
-948 MLAEVN
+948 MLTQVN
-954 TSAFITITSLADTYN
+954 TSSFITITSLADTYN
-969 IANGSNKIITTNAS
+969 IANGSNKIITTNTS

-990 NVGDIIILANVHRRL
+990 NVGDLIILANVHRTL

-1029 DLQDGDTVY
+1029 DLQDGDTIY
-1038 LSTGNTVRIKEVTN
+1038 LSTGNTVIIKEVTN

-1059 TTINVTSTTA
+1059 TIINVTSTSA
-1069 VINLVYSST
+1069 LVNLVYT
-1078 IRANSRNANTIFADS
+1078 ATVRANSRNANTIFASS
-1093 IFTSNGSNLSAIIQK
+1093 IFTSNGSNLSATIQK